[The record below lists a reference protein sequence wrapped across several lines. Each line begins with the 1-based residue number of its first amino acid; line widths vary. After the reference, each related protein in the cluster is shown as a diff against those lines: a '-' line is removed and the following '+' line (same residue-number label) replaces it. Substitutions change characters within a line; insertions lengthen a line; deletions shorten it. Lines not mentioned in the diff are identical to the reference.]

1 MIWNWL
7 RKKKKSNT
15 TEKNETD
22 NSEQKPTNQE
32 DDNKEQTRSTKHN
45 KGNNSEQK
53 KEEHKESS
61 QDNQQNQSNQD
72 QQQSAK
78 QDESSQEQQ
87 KHSKQDD
94 SNQGQQKHSK
104 QDDSNQGQQK
114 HSKQNDS
121 DQDQQQHSKQD
132 DSNQGQQKHSKQN
145 DSDQDQQQH
154 SKQDDSN
161 QGQQKHSKQ
170 NDSDQDQQQH
180 SKQDDSNQGQQKHS
194 KQNDSDQD
202 QQQHSKQDDSN
213 QGQQKHSK
221 QNDSDQDQ
229 QQHSKQDDSNQGQQ
243 KHSKQNDSDQDQQ
256 QHSKQDD
263 SNQGQQ
269 KHSKQND
276 SDQDQ
281 QQHSKQDDSNQGQQK
296 HSKQNDSDQDQQQH
310 SKQDDSNQGQQKHS
324 KQNDSDQDQQQH
336 SKQDDSNQGQQKHS
350 KQNDSDQDQQQHS
363 KQDDSNQGQQKHS
376 KQNDSD
382 QDQQQQ
388 SKQDGSNQDKQQNS
402 KGNSI
407 YDFSKPE
414 KDRIHSLQDLIE
426 KLKKSSDFVNYH
438 TSDDETMPYWISY
451 YRPSLDGEKLQKYLM
466 PTLLERPNASL
477 EELKEHIPMSGITI
491 TNDLQKIEDMVL
503 KGHAIVQVNQQ
514 DQKCM
519 LANIAIDNYRAPTP
533 PLNESTVIGPQ
544 EGFVEDIDTNINLV
558 RKRLP
563 VLDLQTKEMIIG
575 EFSKTKVVMMYL
587 DNLAEKDNVDFL
599 EESLR
604 ALEYDQI
611 NDSAYLQELMGEK
624 SIFPLYINTER
635 TDRVTKALIDGKIAI
650 FVDGSPS
657 VLLTPVSYFDFFI
670 SPEDYNVSWLYATFS
685 RVLRL
690 IAVLFSICAT
700 PLYVAVL
707 NYHYELIPSDLLET
721 LILSRAQVPFPPLI
735 EALFLELAIDL
746 LREAGARLP
755 MKVGQTLGI
764 VGGIVIGQASVQAGL
779 TSNILLII
787 VALSA
792 LASFITPIYKMGNA
806 VRLLRFPFLIFAEI
820 GGLFGISL
828 GFIFLFTHLFRL
840 TSLRKPYALF
850 YPTRQ
855 QSVKDSW
862 IRFPLTMIDTRDV
875 QARPQHVKKAAKG
888 ISTKH
893 RSDFDD

>member
-15 TEKNETD
+15 PEANETD
-22 NSEQKPTNQE
+22 NWEQHSNNQE
-32 DDNKEQTRSTKHN
+32 DDNEEQTRSMKHN
-45 KGNNSEQK
+45 KGKNNEQK
-53 KEEHKESS
+53 DSS
-61 QDNQQNQSNQD
+61 QDT
-72 QQQSAK
+72 QQSAK
-78 QDESSQEQQ
+78 QEDSSQDKQQ
-87 KHSKQDD
+87 SAKQEDSSQGKQQNDKQEDPSQNKQQSSKQED
-94 SNQGQQKHSK
+94 SS
-104 QDDSNQGQQK
+104 QDK
-114 HSKQNDS
+114 
-121 DQDQQQHSKQD
+121 
-132 DSNQGQQKHSKQN
+132 
-145 DSDQDQQQH
+145 
-154 SKQDDSN
+154 
-161 QGQQKHSKQ
+161 
-170 NDSDQDQQQH
+170 
-180 SKQDDSNQGQQKHS
+180 
-194 KQNDSDQD
+194 
-202 QQQHSKQDDSN
+202 
-213 QGQQKHSK
+213 
-221 QNDSDQDQ
+221 
-229 QQHSKQDDSNQGQQ
+229 
-243 KHSKQNDSDQDQQ
+243 
-256 QHSKQDD
+256 
-263 SNQGQQ
+263 
-269 KHSKQND
+269 
-276 SDQDQ
+276 
-281 QQHSKQDDSNQGQQK
+281 
-296 HSKQNDSDQDQQQH
+296 
-310 SKQDDSNQGQQKHS
+310 
-324 KQNDSDQDQQQH
+324 
-336 SKQDDSNQGQQKHS
+336 
-350 KQNDSDQDQQQHS
+350 
-363 KQDDSNQGQQKHS
+363 
-376 KQNDSD
+376 
-382 QDQQQQ
+382 QQ
-388 SKQDGSNQDKQQNS
+388 SAKQEDSSQDKQQNDKQEDSSQDKQQSAKQEDSSQDKQQSAKQEDSSQDKQQSAKQGDSSQDKQQSAKQGDSSQDKKQNTKQDEPSQS
-402 KGNSI
+402 KQQSSGGNSI
-407 YDFSKPE
+407 YDFTKPE

-426 KLKKSSDFVNYH
+426 KLKKSSDFINYH

-466 PTLLERPNASL
+466 PTLLEKPCASL
-477 EELKEHIPMSGITI
+477 EQLKEHIPMSGITI

-503 KGHAIVQVNQQ
+503 KGHAIIQLNQQ

-611 NDSAYLQELMGEK
+611 NDSAYIQELMGEK

-670 SPEDYNVSWLYATFS
+670 SPEDYNVSWMYATFS
-685 RVLRL
+685 RILRL

-806 VRLLRFPFLIFAEI
+806 VRLLRFPFLMFAEI

>member
-7 RKKKKSNT
+7 RKKKKSNKP
-15 TEKNETD
+15 EANETD
-22 NSEQKPTNQE
+22 NQEQHSNNQE
-32 DDNKEQTRSTKHN
+32 DDNKEQTRSMKHN
-45 KGNNSEQK
+45 KGKNNEQK
-53 KEEHKESS
+53 DSSQNKQQSAKQEDSS
-61 QDNQQNQSNQD
+61 QDKQQNAKQEDSSQDKQQNAKQGDSSQDKQQNAKQDDSSQDKQQSAKQNDPSQD
-72 QQQSAK
+72 KQQNAKQDDSSQDRQQSAKQGDSFQDKQQSAK
-78 QDESSQEQQ
+78 QDDSSQDRQQ
-87 KHSKQDD
+87 SAKQDD
-94 SNQGQQKHSK
+94 SS
-104 QDDSNQGQQK
+104 QDK
-114 HSKQNDS
+114 
-121 DQDQQQHSKQD
+121 
-132 DSNQGQQKHSKQN
+132 
-145 DSDQDQQQH
+145 
-154 SKQDDSN
+154 
-161 QGQQKHSKQ
+161 
-170 NDSDQDQQQH
+170 
-180 SKQDDSNQGQQKHS
+180 
-194 KQNDSDQD
+194 
-202 QQQHSKQDDSN
+202 
-213 QGQQKHSK
+213 
-221 QNDSDQDQ
+221 
-229 QQHSKQDDSNQGQQ
+229 
-243 KHSKQNDSDQDQQ
+243 
-256 QHSKQDD
+256 
-263 SNQGQQ
+263 
-269 KHSKQND
+269 
-276 SDQDQ
+276 
-281 QQHSKQDDSNQGQQK
+281 
-296 HSKQNDSDQDQQQH
+296 
-310 SKQDDSNQGQQKHS
+310 
-324 KQNDSDQDQQQH
+324 
-336 SKQDDSNQGQQKHS
+336 
-350 KQNDSDQDQQQHS
+350 
-363 KQDDSNQGQQKHS
+363 
-376 KQNDSD
+376 
-382 QDQQQQ
+382 QQ
-388 SKQDGSNQDKQQNS
+388 SAKQGDSFQDKQQNAKQDEPSQS
-402 KGNSI
+402 KQQSSGGNSI
-407 YDFSKPE
+407 YDFTKPE
-414 KDRIHSLQDLIE
+414 KDRIHSLQNLIE

-503 KGHAIVQVNQQ
+503 KGHAIIQLNQQ

-670 SPEDYNVSWLYATFS
+670 SPEDYNVSWMYATFS
-685 RVLRL
+685 RILRL

>member
-7 RKKKKSNT
+7 RKKKKSNKL
-15 TEKNETD
+15 EANETD
-22 NSEQKPTNQE
+22 NQEQHSNNEE
-32 DDNKEQTRSTKHN
+32 DDNKEQTRSMKHN
-45 KGNNSEQK
+45 KGKNNEQK
-53 KEEHKESS
+53 DSS
-61 QDNQQNQSNQD
+61 QDK
-72 QQQSAK
+72 QQSAK
-78 QDESSQEQQ
+78 QEDSSQDKQQ
-87 KHSKQDD
+87 SAKQEDSSQDKQQSAKQEDSAQDKQQSSKQDD
-94 SNQGQQKHSK
+94 SSQDKQQSSK
-104 QDDSNQGQQK
+104 QEDSSQDKQQSAK
-114 HSKQNDS
+114 QEDSSQDKQQNSKQEDS
-121 DQDQQQHSKQD
+121 SQDKQQGAKQEDSSQDKQQNSKQE
-132 DSNQGQQKHSKQN
+132 DSSQDKQQSTKQEDSSQDKQQGAKQGDSSQDKQQN
-145 DSDQDQQQH
+145 A
-154 SKQDDSN
+154 KQDEPS
-161 QGQQKHSKQ
+161 
-170 NDSDQDQQQH
+170 
-180 SKQDDSNQGQQKHS
+180 
-194 KQNDSDQD
+194 
-202 QQQHSKQDDSN
+202 
-213 QGQQKHSK
+213 
-221 QNDSDQDQ
+221 
-229 QQHSKQDDSNQGQQ
+229 
-243 KHSKQNDSDQDQQ
+243 
-256 QHSKQDD
+256 
-263 SNQGQQ
+263 
-269 KHSKQND
+269 
-276 SDQDQ
+276 
-281 QQHSKQDDSNQGQQK
+281 
-296 HSKQNDSDQDQQQH
+296 
-310 SKQDDSNQGQQKHS
+310 
-324 KQNDSDQDQQQH
+324 
-336 SKQDDSNQGQQKHS
+336 
-350 KQNDSDQDQQQHS
+350 
-363 KQDDSNQGQQKHS
+363 
-376 KQNDSD
+376 
-382 QDQQQQ
+382 Q
-388 SKQDGSNQDKQQNS
+388 SKQQNS

-407 YDFSKPE
+407 YDFTKPE
-414 KDRIHSLQDLIE
+414 KDRIHSLQNLIE

-503 KGHAIVQVNQQ
+503 KGHAIIQLNQQ

-563 VLDLQTKEMIIG
+563 VLDLQTKEMIVG

-611 NDSAYLQELMGEK
+611 NDSAYIQELMGEK

-670 SPEDYNVSWLYATFS
+670 SPEDYNVSWMYATFS
-685 RVLRL
+685 RILRL

-806 VRLLRFPFLIFAEI
+806 VRLLRFPFLAFAEI

-875 QARPQHVKKAAKG
+875 QARPQHVKKSAKG

>member
-22 NSEQKPTNQE
+22 NSEQQPSNQE
-32 DDNKEQTRSTKHN
+32 GDKKEQTRSMKHN
-45 KGNNSEQK
+45 KNNNEEQK
-53 KEEHKESS
+53 KSEQDDSS
-61 QDNQQNQSNQD
+61 QKELQNSKQGGSSQENQQNSKQNDSSQNKQQNSKQNDSSQNKQQNSKQDDSSQNKQQSSKQD
-72 QQQSAK
+72 DSSQNKQQNSKQDDSSQNKQQSSKQDDSSQENQQSAK
-78 QDESSQEQQ
+78 QDDSSQEKQQ
-87 KHSKQDD
+87 DHS
-94 SNQGQQKHSK
+94 S
-104 QDDSNQGQQK
+104 
-114 HSKQNDS
+114 QN
-121 DQDQQQHSKQD
+121 K
-132 DSNQGQQKHSKQN
+132 
-145 DSDQDQQQH
+145 
-154 SKQDDSN
+154 
-161 QGQQKHSKQ
+161 
-170 NDSDQDQQQH
+170 
-180 SKQDDSNQGQQKHS
+180 
-194 KQNDSDQD
+194 
-202 QQQHSKQDDSN
+202 
-213 QGQQKHSK
+213 
-221 QNDSDQDQ
+221 
-229 QQHSKQDDSNQGQQ
+229 
-243 KHSKQNDSDQDQQ
+243 
-256 QHSKQDD
+256 
-263 SNQGQQ
+263 
-269 KHSKQND
+269 
-276 SDQDQ
+276 
-281 QQHSKQDDSNQGQQK
+281 
-296 HSKQNDSDQDQQQH
+296 
-310 SKQDDSNQGQQKHS
+310 
-324 KQNDSDQDQQQH
+324 
-336 SKQDDSNQGQQKHS
+336 
-350 KQNDSDQDQQQHS
+350 
-363 KQDDSNQGQQKHS
+363 
-376 KQNDSD
+376 
-382 QDQQQQ
+382 QQ
-388 SKQDGSNQDKQQNS
+388 SSES
-402 KGNSI
+402 NSI

-414 KDRIHSLQDLIE
+414 KDHIHSLQELIA

-438 TSDDETMPYWISY
+438 TSDDDTMPYWISY

-466 PTLLERPNASL
+466 PTLLEHPCSSL

-491 TNDLQKIEDMVL
+491 SNDLQKIEDMVL
-503 KGHAIVQVNQQ
+503 KGHAIIQLNQQ

-519 LANIAIDNYRAPTP
+519 LANIAIDTYRAPSP

-544 EGFVEDIDTNINLV
+544 EGFVEAIDTNINLV

-611 NDSAYLQELMGEK
+611 NDSAYIQELMGEK

-685 RVLRL
+685 RILRL

-806 VRLLRFPFLIFAEI
+806 VRLLRFPFLAFAEI

-875 QARPQHVKKAAKG
+875 QARPQHVKKSAKG

-893 RSDFDD
+893 RSDFDE

>member
-22 NSEQKPTNQE
+22 NSEQQPNNQE
-32 DDNKEQTRSTKHN
+32 DDNKEQTRSMKHN
-45 KGNNSEQK
+45 KGSNSEQQ
-53 KEEHKESS
+53 KEEHKEPS
-61 QDNQQNQSNQD
+61 QDQQQSSKQNDSNQD
-72 QQQSAK
+72 QQQS
-78 QDESSQEQQ
+78 
-87 KHSKQDD
+87 SKQDD
-94 SNQGQQKHSK
+94 SNQDQQQNSK
-104 QDDSNQGQQK
+104 QDDSNQDKQQS
-114 HSKQNDS
+114 SKQNNSNQGQQQSSKQDDS
-121 DQDQQQHSKQD
+121 NQDKQQSSKQDDSNHNQQQHSKQD
-132 DSNQGQQKHSKQN
+132 DSNQDKQQSSKQDDSDQSQQQHSKQS
-145 DSDQDQQQH
+145 DSNQDKQQS

-161 QGQQKHSKQ
+161 QDKQQS
-170 NDSDQDQQQH
+170 
-180 SKQDDSNQGQQKHS
+180 SKQDDSNQDKQKS
-194 KQNDSDQD
+194 
-202 QQQHSKQDDSN
+202 SKQDD
-213 QGQQKHSK
+213 
-221 QNDSDQDQ
+221 
-229 QQHSKQDDSNQGQQ
+229 
-243 KHSKQNDSDQDQQ
+243 
-256 QHSKQDD
+256 
-263 SNQGQQ
+263 
-269 KHSKQND
+269 
-276 SDQDQ
+276 
-281 QQHSKQDDSNQGQQK
+281 
-296 HSKQNDSDQDQQQH
+296 
-310 SKQDDSNQGQQKHS
+310 
-324 KQNDSDQDQQQH
+324 
-336 SKQDDSNQGQQKHS
+336 
-350 KQNDSDQDQQQHS
+350 
-363 KQDDSNQGQQKHS
+363 
-376 KQNDSD
+376 
-382 QDQQQQ
+382 
-388 SKQDGSNQDKQQNS
+388 SNQDKQQNS
-402 KGNSI
+402 KQGNSDQNQQQNSGNNSI
-407 YDFSKPE
+407 YDFTKPG

-426 KLKKSSDFVNYH
+426 KLKRSSDFVNYH

-503 KGHAIVQVNQQ
+503 KGHAIIQLNEQ

-563 VLDLQTKEMIIG
+563 VLDLQTKEMIVG

-611 NDSAYLQELMGEK
+611 NDSAYIQELMGEK

-685 RVLRL
+685 RILRL

>member
-15 TEKNETD
+15 TEKKETT
-22 NSEQKPTNQE
+22 NSEQQPNNQE
-32 DDNKEQTRSTKHN
+32 DDNKKQTRSMKHN
-45 KGNNSEQK
+45 KDGNDEQQ
-53 KEEHKESS
+53 KEENKESS
-61 QDNQQNQSNQD
+61 
-72 QQQSAK
+72 
-78 QDESSQEQQ
+78 
-87 KHSKQDD
+87 
-94 SNQGQQKHSK
+94 
-104 QDDSNQGQQK
+104 
-114 HSKQNDS
+114 
-121 DQDQQQHSKQD
+121 QDQQQHSKQD
-132 DSNQGQQKHSKQN
+132 DSNQDQQQHSKQS
-145 DSDQDQQQH
+145 DSNRNKQQHSKQDVSNQDQQQHSKQDESSQEQQQHSKRDNSNQDQQQHSKQDSSNQGQQQH

-161 QGQQKHSKQ
+161 QDQQQDSKQ
-170 NDSDQDQQQH
+170 DNSNRGQQQH
-180 SKQDDSNQGQQKHS
+180 SKQDDSE
-194 KQNDSDQD
+194 QD
-202 QQQHSKQDDSN
+202 QQQSAKQDDS
-213 QGQQKHSK
+213 S
-221 QNDSDQDQ
+221 
-229 QQHSKQDDSNQGQQ
+229 
-243 KHSKQNDSDQDQQ
+243 
-256 QHSKQDD
+256 
-263 SNQGQQ
+263 
-269 KHSKQND
+269 
-276 SDQDQ
+276 
-281 QQHSKQDDSNQGQQK
+281 
-296 HSKQNDSDQDQQQH
+296 
-310 SKQDDSNQGQQKHS
+310 
-324 KQNDSDQDQQQH
+324 
-336 SKQDDSNQGQQKHS
+336 
-350 KQNDSDQDQQQHS
+350 
-363 KQDDSNQGQQKHS
+363 
-376 KQNDSD
+376 
-382 QDQQQQ
+382 Q
-388 SKQDGSNQDKQQNS
+388 SKKQQNS

-407 YDFSKPE
+407 YDFTKPE

-426 KLKKSSDFVNYH
+426 KLKKSSDFINYH

-563 VLDLQTKEMIIG
+563 VLDLQTKEMIVG

-611 NDSAYLQELMGEK
+611 NDSAYIQELMGEK

-670 SPEDYNVSWLYATFS
+670 SPEDYNVSWMYATFS
-685 RVLRL
+685 RILRL

-806 VRLLRFPFLIFAEI
+806 VRLLRFPFLMFAEI

>member
-7 RKKKKSNT
+7 RKKKNSNT
-15 TEKNETD
+15 ADTKGTD
-22 NSEQKPTNQE
+22 DSKQQPNDQE
-32 DDNKEQTRSTKHN
+32 NNNTKQTRSMKHSKDKNSQQKNTEQIEEPSKQKDSSQSKQQDAKQDHPSQSNQQGAKHEDSFQNKQQDAKHGDSSQHKQQDAKQGDSSQNKQQDTKQN
-45 KGNNSEQK
+45 
-53 KEEHKESS
+53 ESS
-61 QDNQQNQSNQD
+61 QNKQQD
-72 QQQSAK
+72 TK
-78 QDESSQEQQ
+78 QNESSQNKQQ
-87 KHSKQDD
+87 DTKQNGSSQNKQQDTKQDD
-94 SNQGQQKHSK
+94 PSQNKQQDAKQGDSSQNKQQ
-104 QDDSNQGQQK
+104 DT
-114 HSKQNDS
+114 KQNDPS
-121 DQDQQQHSKQD
+121 QNKQQDT
-132 DSNQGQQKHSKQN
+132 KQN
-145 DSDQDQQQH
+145 ES
-154 SKQDDSN
+154 S
-161 QGQQKHSKQ
+161 Q
-170 NDSDQDQQQH
+170 N
-180 SKQDDSNQGQQKHS
+180 
-194 KQNDSDQD
+194 
-202 QQQHSKQDDSN
+202 
-213 QGQQKHSK
+213 
-221 QNDSDQDQ
+221 
-229 QQHSKQDDSNQGQQ
+229 
-243 KHSKQNDSDQDQQ
+243 
-256 QHSKQDD
+256 
-263 SNQGQQ
+263 
-269 KHSKQND
+269 
-276 SDQDQ
+276 
-281 QQHSKQDDSNQGQQK
+281 
-296 HSKQNDSDQDQQQH
+296 
-310 SKQDDSNQGQQKHS
+310 
-324 KQNDSDQDQQQH
+324 
-336 SKQDDSNQGQQKHS
+336 
-350 KQNDSDQDQQQHS
+350 
-363 KQDDSNQGQQKHS
+363 
-376 KQNDSD
+376 
-382 QDQQQQ
+382 
-388 SKQDGSNQDKQQNS
+388 KQQDAKHGDSSQNKQQGAKHGDS
-402 KGNSI
+402 SQNKQQAAGNNSI
-407 YDFSKPE
+407 YDFSKP
-414 KDRIHSLQDLIE
+414 KQDHIHSLQDLIE
-426 KLKKSSDFVNYH
+426 KLKKSSDFINYH
-438 TSDDETMPYWISY
+438 TSDDETMPYYISY

-466 PTLLERPNASL
+466 PTLLERPCTSL

-503 KGHAIVQVNQQ
+503 KGHAIIQLNQQ

-563 VLDLQTKEMIIG
+563 VLDLQTKEMIVG

-587 DNLAEKDNVDFL
+587 DNLAEKENVDFL

-604 ALEYDQI
+604 ALKYDQI
-611 NDSAYLQELMGEK
+611 NDSAYIQELMGEK

-685 RVLRL
+685 RILRL

-806 VRLLRFPFLIFAEI
+806 VRLLRFPFLAFAEI

-855 QSVKDSW
+855 QSFKDSW

-875 QARPQHVKKAAKG
+875 QARPQHVKKSAKG
-888 ISTKH
+888 ISTRH

>member
-7 RKKKKSNT
+7 RKKKNSNT
-15 TEKNETD
+15 KETD
-22 NSEQKPTNQE
+22 DSKQQLDDQKE
-32 DDNKEQTRSTKHN
+32 HNKDKNGEPKSTEQT
-45 KGNNSEQK
+45 ED
-53 KEEHKESS
+53 SS
-61 QDNQQNQSNQD
+61 QN
-72 QQQSAK
+72 
-78 QDESSQEQQ
+78 
-87 KHSKQDD
+87 
-94 SNQGQQKHSK
+94 
-104 QDDSNQGQQK
+104 
-114 HSKQNDS
+114 
-121 DQDQQQHSKQD
+121 
-132 DSNQGQQKHSKQN
+132 
-145 DSDQDQQQH
+145 
-154 SKQDDSN
+154 
-161 QGQQKHSKQ
+161 
-170 NDSDQDQQQH
+170 
-180 SKQDDSNQGQQKHS
+180 
-194 KQNDSDQD
+194 
-202 QQQHSKQDDSN
+202 
-213 QGQQKHSK
+213 
-221 QNDSDQDQ
+221 
-229 QQHSKQDDSNQGQQ
+229 
-243 KHSKQNDSDQDQQ
+243 
-256 QHSKQDD
+256 
-263 SNQGQQ
+263 
-269 KHSKQND
+269 
-276 SDQDQ
+276 
-281 QQHSKQDDSNQGQQK
+281 
-296 HSKQNDSDQDQQQH
+296 
-310 SKQDDSNQGQQKHS
+310 
-324 KQNDSDQDQQQH
+324 
-336 SKQDDSNQGQQKHS
+336 
-350 KQNDSDQDQQQHS
+350 
-363 KQDDSNQGQQKHS
+363 
-376 KQNDSD
+376 
-382 QDQQQQ
+382 
-388 SKQDGSNQDKQQNS
+388 KQQNS
-402 KGNSI
+402 KQEDSSQNKQQNSKQEDSSQNKQQNSKQEDSSQNKQQNSKQENSSQNKQQNSKQEDSSQSKQQNSKQEDSSQNKQQSSKQEDNSQNKQQSSKQEDNSQNKQQSSKQEDNSQNKQQSSKQEDNSQNKQQSSKQEGSSQDKQQSSGSNSI
-407 YDFSKPE
+407 YDFSKPAN
-414 KDRIHSLQDLIE
+414 DHIHSLQDLIE
-426 KLKKSSDFVNYH
+426 KLKQSSDFVNYH
-438 TSDDETMPYWISY
+438 TSDDEAMPYWISY

-466 PTLLERPNASL
+466 PTLMERPCAPL

-503 KGHAIVQVNQQ
+503 KGHAIIQLNQQ

-563 VLDLQTKEMIIG
+563 VLELQTKEMIIG

-587 DNLAEKDNVDFL
+587 NNLAEKDNVDFL

-611 NDSAYLQELMGEK
+611 NDSAYIQELMGEK

-685 RVLRL
+685 RILRL

-707 NYHYELIPSDLLET
+707 NYHYELVPSDLLET

-806 VRLLRFPFLIFAEI
+806 VRLLRFPFLAFAEI

-855 QSVKDSW
+855 QSMKDSW

-875 QARPQHVKKAAKG
+875 QARPQHVKKSAKG

>member
-1 MIWNWL
+1 MIWNWF

-15 TEKNETD
+15 TEAKEAD
-22 NSEQKPTNQE
+22 NWEQQSNNPD
-32 DDNKEQTRSTKHN
+32 DDNKEQTRSMKHTKG
-45 KGNNSEQK
+45 KNNEQ
-53 KEEHKESS
+53 
-61 QDNQQNQSNQD
+61 DD
-72 QQQSAK
+72 
-78 QDESSQEQQ
+78 SSQEKQQ
-87 KHSKQDD
+87 NSKQDD
-94 SNQGQQKHSK
+94 SSQEKQQNSK
-104 QDDSNQGQQK
+104 QDDSSQEKQQ
-114 HSKQNDS
+114 N
-121 DQDQQQHSKQD
+121 SKQD
-132 DSNQGQQKHSKQN
+132 DSSQEKQQN
-145 DSDQDQQQH
+145 
-154 SKQDDSN
+154 SKQDDSS
-161 QGQQKHSKQ
+161 QEKQQ
-170 NDSDQDQQQH
+170 N
-180 SKQDDSNQGQQKHS
+180 SKQDDSS
-194 KQNDSDQD
+194 
-202 QQQHSKQDDSN
+202 
-213 QGQQKHSK
+213 
-221 QNDSDQDQ
+221 
-229 QQHSKQDDSNQGQQ
+229 
-243 KHSKQNDSDQDQQ
+243 
-256 QHSKQDD
+256 
-263 SNQGQQ
+263 
-269 KHSKQND
+269 
-276 SDQDQ
+276 
-281 QQHSKQDDSNQGQQK
+281 
-296 HSKQNDSDQDQQQH
+296 
-310 SKQDDSNQGQQKHS
+310 
-324 KQNDSDQDQQQH
+324 
-336 SKQDDSNQGQQKHS
+336 
-350 KQNDSDQDQQQHS
+350 
-363 KQDDSNQGQQKHS
+363 
-376 KQNDSD
+376 
-382 QDQQQQ
+382 
-388 SKQDGSNQDKQQNS
+388 QDKQQNS
-402 KGNSI
+402 KQDDSSQEKQQNSKQDDSSQEKQQNSKQDDSSQEKQQNSKQDDPSQEKQLNSKQDDSSQDKQQNSKQDDSSQDKQQNSKQDDSSQSKQQSSKQNDSSQNKQQSSKQNDSSQNKQQSSKQNDSSQNKQQSSKQDDSSQSKQQSSGGNSI
-407 YDFSKPE
+407 YDFTKPE

-426 KLKKSSDFVNYH
+426 KLKKSSDFINYH

-466 PTLLERPNASL
+466 PTLLEKPCASL
-477 EELKEHIPMSGITI
+477 EQLKEHIPMSGITI

-503 KGHAIVQVNQQ
+503 KGHAIIQLNQQ

-519 LANIAIDNYRAPTP
+519 LANIAIDTYRAPSP

-544 EGFVEDIDTNINLV
+544 EGFVEAIDTNINLV

-563 VLDLQTKEMIIG
+563 VLDLQTKEMIVG

-587 DNLAEKDNVDFL
+587 DNLAEKDNIDFL

-611 NDSAYLQELMGEK
+611 NDSAYIQELMGEK

-685 RVLRL
+685 RILRL

>member
-7 RKKKKSNT
+7 RKKKNSNT
-15 TEKNETD
+15 KETD
-22 NSEQKPTNQE
+22 DSKQQSDDQKEHNKDKNDEPKS
-32 DDNKEQTRSTKHN
+32 KEQT
-45 KGNNSEQK
+45 ED
-53 KEEHKESS
+53 SS
-61 QDNQQNQSNQD
+61 QNKQQN
-72 QQQSAK
+72 
-78 QDESSQEQQ
+78 
-87 KHSKQDD
+87 SKQDD
-94 SNQGQQKHSK
+94 NSQDKQQSSK
-104 QDDSNQGQQK
+104 QGDS
-114 HSKQNDS
+114 S
-121 DQDQQQHSKQD
+121 
-132 DSNQGQQKHSKQN
+132 
-145 DSDQDQQQH
+145 
-154 SKQDDSN
+154 
-161 QGQQKHSKQ
+161 
-170 NDSDQDQQQH
+170 
-180 SKQDDSNQGQQKHS
+180 
-194 KQNDSDQD
+194 
-202 QQQHSKQDDSN
+202 
-213 QGQQKHSK
+213 
-221 QNDSDQDQ
+221 
-229 QQHSKQDDSNQGQQ
+229 
-243 KHSKQNDSDQDQQ
+243 
-256 QHSKQDD
+256 
-263 SNQGQQ
+263 
-269 KHSKQND
+269 
-276 SDQDQ
+276 
-281 QQHSKQDDSNQGQQK
+281 
-296 HSKQNDSDQDQQQH
+296 
-310 SKQDDSNQGQQKHS
+310 
-324 KQNDSDQDQQQH
+324 
-336 SKQDDSNQGQQKHS
+336 
-350 KQNDSDQDQQQHS
+350 
-363 KQDDSNQGQQKHS
+363 
-376 KQNDSD
+376 
-382 QDQQQQ
+382 
-388 SKQDGSNQDKQQNS
+388 QDKQQNS
-402 KGNSI
+402 KQDDNSQNKQQNSKQDDNSQNKQQNSKQDDNSQNKQQNSKQDDTSQDKQQSSKQDDNSQDKQQSSKQGDSSQDKQQNSKQEDNSQDKQQNSKQDDNSQNKQQNSKQDDTSQNKQQNSKQDDTSQNKQQSSGSNSI

-414 KDRIHSLQDLIE
+414 SEHIHSLQDLIK
-426 KLKKSSDFVNYH
+426 KLKQSSDFVNYH

-466 PTLLERPNASL
+466 PTLMERPCAPL

-503 KGHAIVQVNQQ
+503 KGHAIIQLNQQ

-563 VLDLQTKEMIIG
+563 VLDLHTKEMIIG

-611 NDSAYLQELMGEK
+611 NDSAYIQELMGEK

-685 RVLRL
+685 RILRL

-700 PLYVAVL
+700 PLYVAIL

-806 VRLLRFPFLIFAEI
+806 VRLLRFPFLAFAEI

-855 QSVKDSW
+855 QSFKDSW

-875 QARPQHVKKAAKG
+875 QARPQHVKKATNG

-893 RSDFDD
+893 TSDFDD

>member
-7 RKKKKSNT
+7 RKKKKSNKP
-15 TEKNETD
+15 EANETD
-22 NSEQKPTNQE
+22 NQEQHSNNQE
-32 DDNKEQTRSTKHN
+32 DDNKEQTRSMKHN
-45 KGNNSEQK
+45 KGKNNEQK
-53 KEEHKESS
+53 DSSQNKQQSAKQEDSS
-61 QDNQQNQSNQD
+61 QDKQQNAKQEDSSQD
-72 QQQSAK
+72 KQQNAKQGDSSQDKQQNAKQEDSSQDKQQSAK
-78 QDESSQEQQ
+78 QDDPS
-87 KHSKQDD
+87 
-94 SNQGQQKHSK
+94 
-104 QDDSNQGQQK
+104 
-114 HSKQNDS
+114 
-121 DQDQQQHSKQD
+121 
-132 DSNQGQQKHSKQN
+132 
-145 DSDQDQQQH
+145 
-154 SKQDDSN
+154 
-161 QGQQKHSKQ
+161 
-170 NDSDQDQQQH
+170 
-180 SKQDDSNQGQQKHS
+180 
-194 KQNDSDQD
+194 
-202 QQQHSKQDDSN
+202 
-213 QGQQKHSK
+213 
-221 QNDSDQDQ
+221 
-229 QQHSKQDDSNQGQQ
+229 
-243 KHSKQNDSDQDQQ
+243 
-256 QHSKQDD
+256 
-263 SNQGQQ
+263 
-269 KHSKQND
+269 
-276 SDQDQ
+276 
-281 QQHSKQDDSNQGQQK
+281 
-296 HSKQNDSDQDQQQH
+296 
-310 SKQDDSNQGQQKHS
+310 
-324 KQNDSDQDQQQH
+324 
-336 SKQDDSNQGQQKHS
+336 
-350 KQNDSDQDQQQHS
+350 
-363 KQDDSNQGQQKHS
+363 
-376 KQNDSD
+376 
-382 QDQQQQ
+382 
-388 SKQDGSNQDKQQNS
+388 QDKQQNAKQDDSSQDKQQSAKQNDPSQDKQQNAKQDDSSQDKQQSAKQDDSSQDRQQSAKQDDSSQDKQQSTKQGDSFQDKQQNAKQDEPSQS
-402 KGNSI
+402 KQQSSGGNSI
-407 YDFSKPE
+407 YDFTKPE
-414 KDRIHSLQDLIE
+414 KDRIHSLQNLIE

-503 KGHAIVQVNQQ
+503 KGHAIIQLNQQ

-670 SPEDYNVSWLYATFS
+670 SPEDYNVSWMYATFS
-685 RVLRL
+685 RILRL

>member
-15 TEKNETD
+15 TEKDETD
-22 NSEQKPTNQE
+22 NSEQQPSNQE
-32 DDNKEQTRSTKHN
+32 DDNKEQTRSMKHN
-45 KGNNSEQK
+45 KGSNGEQK
-53 KEEHKESS
+53 KEENKDSAQE
-61 QDNQQNQSNQD
+61 
-72 QQQSAK
+72 QQQHSK
-78 QDESSQEQQ
+78 QDESA
-87 KHSKQDD
+87 
-94 SNQGQQKHSK
+94 
-104 QDDSNQGQQK
+104 
-114 HSKQNDS
+114 
-121 DQDQQQHSKQD
+121 QDQQQHSKQD
-132 DSNQGQQKHSKQN
+132 ESS
-145 DSDQDQQQH
+145 QDQQQH
-154 SKQDDSN
+154 SKQNDSAQDKQQSTKKEESSQNQQQNNSAQDQQQSSKQDDSAQDKQQSTKKEESSQN
-161 QGQQKHSKQ
+161 QQQNNSAQDQQQSSKQDDSAQDKQQSTKKEESSQNQQQNNSAQDQQQSSKQDDSAQDKQQSTKKEKSSQNQQQNNSAQDQQQSSKQDDSAQDKQQSTKKEESSQNQQQNNSAQDQQQSSKQ
-170 NDSDQDQQQH
+170 NDSA
-180 SKQDDSNQGQQKHS
+180 
-194 KQNDSDQD
+194 
-202 QQQHSKQDDSN
+202 
-213 QGQQKHSK
+213 
-221 QNDSDQDQ
+221 
-229 QQHSKQDDSNQGQQ
+229 
-243 KHSKQNDSDQDQQ
+243 
-256 QHSKQDD
+256 
-263 SNQGQQ
+263 
-269 KHSKQND
+269 
-276 SDQDQ
+276 
-281 QQHSKQDDSNQGQQK
+281 
-296 HSKQNDSDQDQQQH
+296 
-310 SKQDDSNQGQQKHS
+310 
-324 KQNDSDQDQQQH
+324 
-336 SKQDDSNQGQQKHS
+336 
-350 KQNDSDQDQQQHS
+350 
-363 KQDDSNQGQQKHS
+363 
-376 KQNDSD
+376 
-382 QDQQQQ
+382 
-388 SKQDGSNQDKQQNS
+388 QDKQHSGN
-402 KGNSI
+402 NSI
-407 YDFSKPE
+407 YDFTKPG

-426 KLKKSSDFVNYH
+426 KLKRSSDFVNYH

-503 KGHAIVQVNQQ
+503 KGHAIIQLNQQ

-563 VLDLQTKEMIIG
+563 VLDLQTKEMIVG

-611 NDSAYLQELMGEK
+611 NDSAYIQELMGEK

-685 RVLRL
+685 RILRL

>member
-7 RKKKKSNT
+7 RKKKNSNT
-15 TEKNETD
+15 KETD
-22 NSEQKPTNQE
+22 DSKQQPDDQKE
-32 DDNKEQTRSTKHN
+32 HNKDKNGEPKRTEQTDD
-45 KGNNSEQK
+45 
-53 KEEHKESS
+53 SS
-61 QDNQQNQSNQD
+61 QN
-72 QQQSAK
+72 
-78 QDESSQEQQ
+78 
-87 KHSKQDD
+87 
-94 SNQGQQKHSK
+94 
-104 QDDSNQGQQK
+104 
-114 HSKQNDS
+114 
-121 DQDQQQHSKQD
+121 
-132 DSNQGQQKHSKQN
+132 
-145 DSDQDQQQH
+145 
-154 SKQDDSN
+154 
-161 QGQQKHSKQ
+161 
-170 NDSDQDQQQH
+170 
-180 SKQDDSNQGQQKHS
+180 
-194 KQNDSDQD
+194 
-202 QQQHSKQDDSN
+202 
-213 QGQQKHSK
+213 
-221 QNDSDQDQ
+221 
-229 QQHSKQDDSNQGQQ
+229 
-243 KHSKQNDSDQDQQ
+243 
-256 QHSKQDD
+256 
-263 SNQGQQ
+263 
-269 KHSKQND
+269 
-276 SDQDQ
+276 
-281 QQHSKQDDSNQGQQK
+281 
-296 HSKQNDSDQDQQQH
+296 
-310 SKQDDSNQGQQKHS
+310 
-324 KQNDSDQDQQQH
+324 
-336 SKQDDSNQGQQKHS
+336 
-350 KQNDSDQDQQQHS
+350 
-363 KQDDSNQGQQKHS
+363 
-376 KQNDSD
+376 
-382 QDQQQQ
+382 
-388 SKQDGSNQDKQQNS
+388 KQQNS
-402 KGNSI
+402 KQDATSQNKQQNSKQEDSSQNKQQTSKQDATSQNKQQSSKQEDSSQNKQQNSKQEDSSQNKQQTSKQDDNSQNKQQNSKQEDNSQNKQQNSKQEDNSQNKQQNSKQEDNSQNKQQSSGSNSI

-414 KDRIHSLQDLIE
+414 SDHIHSLQDLIE
-426 KLKKSSDFVNYH
+426 KMKQSSDFVNYH

-466 PTLLERPNASL
+466 PTLLERPCAPL

-503 KGHAIVQVNQQ
+503 KGHAIIQLNQQ

-563 VLDLQTKEMIIG
+563 VLDLHTKEMIIG

-611 NDSAYLQELMGEK
+611 NDSAYIQELMGEK

-685 RVLRL
+685 RILRL

-700 PLYVAVL
+700 PLYVAIL

-806 VRLLRFPFLIFAEI
+806 VRLLRFPFLAFAEI

-855 QSVKDSW
+855 QSFKDSW

-875 QARPQHVKKAAKG
+875 QARPQHVKKATNG

-893 RSDFDD
+893 TSDFDD

>member
-22 NSEQKPTNQE
+22 NSEQQPNNQE
-32 DDNKEQTRSTKHN
+32 DDNQKQTRSMKHN
-45 KGNNSEQK
+45 KDSNSEQK
-53 KEEHKESS
+53 KEEHKEPS
-61 QDNQQNQSNQD
+61 QD
-72 QQQSAK
+72 QQQ
-78 QDESSQEQQ
+78 Q
-87 KHSKQDD
+87 
-94 SNQGQQKHSK
+94 
-104 QDDSNQGQQK
+104 

-121 DQDQQQHSKQD
+121 DQNQQ
-132 DSNQGQQKHSKQN
+132 HSKQN
-145 DSDQDQQQH
+145 DSDQNQQQH
-154 SKQDDSN
+154 SKQDNSN
-161 QGQQKHSKQ
+161 QNQQQNSKQ
-170 NDSDQDQQQH
+170 NDSNQNQQQNSKQDNSNQNQQQNSKQNDSNQNQQQNSKQNDSNQNQQQHSKQGNSDQDQQQ
-180 SKQDDSNQGQQKHS
+180 
-194 KQNDSDQD
+194 
-202 QQQHSKQDDSN
+202 
-213 QGQQKHSK
+213 
-221 QNDSDQDQ
+221 
-229 QQHSKQDDSNQGQQ
+229 
-243 KHSKQNDSDQDQQ
+243 
-256 QHSKQDD
+256 
-263 SNQGQQ
+263 
-269 KHSKQND
+269 
-276 SDQDQ
+276 
-281 QQHSKQDDSNQGQQK
+281 
-296 HSKQNDSDQDQQQH
+296 
-310 SKQDDSNQGQQKHS
+310 
-324 KQNDSDQDQQQH
+324 
-336 SKQDDSNQGQQKHS
+336 
-350 KQNDSDQDQQQHS
+350 
-363 KQDDSNQGQQKHS
+363 
-376 KQNDSD
+376 
-382 QDQQQQ
+382 
-388 SKQDGSNQDKQQNS
+388 NS
-402 KGNSI
+402 GNNSI
-407 YDFSKPE
+407 YDFTKPE

-503 KGHAIVQVNQQ
+503 KGHAIIQLNQQ

-519 LANIAIDNYRAPTP
+519 LANIAIDTYRAPSP

-563 VLDLQTKEMIIG
+563 VLDLQTKEMIVG

-587 DNLAEKDNVDFL
+587 DNLAEKENVDFL

-611 NDSAYLQELMGEK
+611 NDSAYIQELMGEK

-685 RVLRL
+685 RILRL

-806 VRLLRFPFLIFAEI
+806 VRLLRFPFLAFAEI

-893 RSDFDD
+893 RSDFDE

>member
-7 RKKKKSNT
+7 RKKKKSKT
-15 TEKNETD
+15 NETD
-22 NSEQKPTNQE
+22 NVEQQSNKQE
-32 DDNKEQTRSTKHN
+32 DTNKEQTKSMKHN
-45 KGNNSEQK
+45 KNNNEEQK
-53 KEEHKESS
+53 KEEQKDPS
-61 QDNQQNQSNQD
+61 QDKKQNG
-72 QQQSAK
+72 
-78 QDESSQEQQ
+78 SSQEKQQ
-87 KHSKQDD
+87 SSKQDD
-94 SNQGQQKHSK
+94 SSQENQQNSK
-104 QDDSNQGQQK
+104 QDDSSQEKQQNSKQDDSSQEKQQNSKQGNSSQEKQQNSKQDDSSQENQQNSKQDDSSQEKQQNSK
-114 HSKQNDS
+114 QDDSSQEKQQNSKQDDSSQEKQQNPKQNDSSQENQQNSKQDDSSQEKQQNSKQDDSSQEKQQNSKQNDS
-121 DQDQQQHSKQD
+121 
-132 DSNQGQQKHSKQN
+132 
-145 DSDQDQQQH
+145 
-154 SKQDDSN
+154 
-161 QGQQKHSKQ
+161 
-170 NDSDQDQQQH
+170 
-180 SKQDDSNQGQQKHS
+180 
-194 KQNDSDQD
+194 
-202 QQQHSKQDDSN
+202 
-213 QGQQKHSK
+213 
-221 QNDSDQDQ
+221 
-229 QQHSKQDDSNQGQQ
+229 
-243 KHSKQNDSDQDQQ
+243 
-256 QHSKQDD
+256 
-263 SNQGQQ
+263 
-269 KHSKQND
+269 
-276 SDQDQ
+276 
-281 QQHSKQDDSNQGQQK
+281 
-296 HSKQNDSDQDQQQH
+296 
-310 SKQDDSNQGQQKHS
+310 
-324 KQNDSDQDQQQH
+324 
-336 SKQDDSNQGQQKHS
+336 
-350 KQNDSDQDQQQHS
+350 
-363 KQDDSNQGQQKHS
+363 
-376 KQNDSD
+376 
-382 QDQQQQ
+382 Q
-388 SKQDGSNQDKQQNS
+388 SSGS
-402 KGNSI
+402 NSI
-407 YDFSKPE
+407 YDFTKPE
-414 KDRIHSLQDLIE
+414 KDRIHSLQNLIE

-563 VLDLQTKEMIIG
+563 VLDLQTKEMIVG

-611 NDSAYLQELMGEK
+611 NDSAYIQELMGEK

-685 RVLRL
+685 RILRL

-700 PLYVAVL
+700 PLYVATL

-806 VRLLRFPFLIFAEI
+806 VRLLRFPFLMFAEI

-875 QARPQHVKKAAKG
+875 QARPQHVKKSAKG

>member
-15 TEKNETD
+15 PEANETD
-22 NSEQKPTNQE
+22 NWEQHSNNQE
-32 DDNKEQTRSTKHN
+32 DDNKEQTRSMKHN
-45 KGNNSEQK
+45 KGKNNEQKDSSQDKQQSAKQEDSSQDKQQSAKQEDSSQGKQQSAKQEDSSQDKQQSAKQEDSSQGKQQSAKQDEPSQEQQQHSKQDNSEQNQQHSK
-53 KEEHKESS
+53 
-61 QDNQQNQSNQD
+61 QDNSEQGQQQHSKQNDSEQD

-78 QDESSQEQQ
+78 QDKSS
-87 KHSKQDD
+87 
-94 SNQGQQKHSK
+94 QGQQ
-104 QDDSNQGQQK
+104 
-114 HSKQNDS
+114 
-121 DQDQQQHSKQD
+121 
-132 DSNQGQQKHSKQN
+132 
-145 DSDQDQQQH
+145 
-154 SKQDDSN
+154 
-161 QGQQKHSKQ
+161 
-170 NDSDQDQQQH
+170 
-180 SKQDDSNQGQQKHS
+180 
-194 KQNDSDQD
+194 
-202 QQQHSKQDDSN
+202 
-213 QGQQKHSK
+213 
-221 QNDSDQDQ
+221 
-229 QQHSKQDDSNQGQQ
+229 
-243 KHSKQNDSDQDQQ
+243 
-256 QHSKQDD
+256 
-263 SNQGQQ
+263 
-269 KHSKQND
+269 
-276 SDQDQ
+276 
-281 QQHSKQDDSNQGQQK
+281 
-296 HSKQNDSDQDQQQH
+296 
-310 SKQDDSNQGQQKHS
+310 
-324 KQNDSDQDQQQH
+324 
-336 SKQDDSNQGQQKHS
+336 
-350 KQNDSDQDQQQHS
+350 
-363 KQDDSNQGQQKHS
+363 
-376 KQNDSD
+376 
-382 QDQQQQ
+382 
-388 SKQDGSNQDKQQNS
+388 QQNS

-407 YDFSKPE
+407 YDFTKPE
-414 KDRIHSLQDLIE
+414 KDRIHSLQNLIE

-503 KGHAIVQVNQQ
+503 KGHAIIQLNQQ

-611 NDSAYLQELMGEK
+611 NDSAYIQELMGEK

-670 SPEDYNVSWLYATFS
+670 SPEDYNVSWMYATFS
-685 RVLRL
+685 RILRL

-806 VRLLRFPFLIFAEI
+806 VRLLRFPFLMFAEI

>member
-15 TEKNETD
+15 PEANETD
-22 NSEQKPTNQE
+22 NWEQHSNNQE
-32 DDNKEQTRSTKHN
+32 GDNEEQTRSMKHN
-45 KGNNSEQK
+45 KGKNNEQK
-53 KEEHKESS
+53 DSS
-61 QDNQQNQSNQD
+61 QDK
-72 QQQSAK
+72 QQSAK
-78 QDESSQEQQ
+78 QEDSS
-87 KHSKQDD
+87 
-94 SNQGQQKHSK
+94 
-104 QDDSNQGQQK
+104 
-114 HSKQNDS
+114 
-121 DQDQQQHSKQD
+121 
-132 DSNQGQQKHSKQN
+132 
-145 DSDQDQQQH
+145 
-154 SKQDDSN
+154 
-161 QGQQKHSKQ
+161 
-170 NDSDQDQQQH
+170 
-180 SKQDDSNQGQQKHS
+180 
-194 KQNDSDQD
+194 
-202 QQQHSKQDDSN
+202 
-213 QGQQKHSK
+213 
-221 QNDSDQDQ
+221 
-229 QQHSKQDDSNQGQQ
+229 
-243 KHSKQNDSDQDQQ
+243 
-256 QHSKQDD
+256 
-263 SNQGQQ
+263 
-269 KHSKQND
+269 
-276 SDQDQ
+276 
-281 QQHSKQDDSNQGQQK
+281 
-296 HSKQNDSDQDQQQH
+296 
-310 SKQDDSNQGQQKHS
+310 
-324 KQNDSDQDQQQH
+324 
-336 SKQDDSNQGQQKHS
+336 
-350 KQNDSDQDQQQHS
+350 
-363 KQDDSNQGQQKHS
+363 
-376 KQNDSD
+376 
-382 QDQQQQ
+382 
-388 SKQDGSNQDKQQNS
+388 QDKQQSAKQENS
-402 KGNSI
+402 SQDKQQSAKQENSSQDKQQSAKQGDFSQDKQQSAKQGDSSQDKQQSAKQGDSSQDKQQSAKQGDSSQDKQQSAKQGDSSQDKQQSAKQGDSSQDKQQSAKQGDSSQDKQQSAKQGDSSQDKKQNTKQDEPSQSKQQSSGGNSI
-407 YDFSKPE
+407 YDFTKPE

-426 KLKKSSDFVNYH
+426 KLKKSSDFINYH

-466 PTLLERPNASL
+466 PTLLEKPCASL
-477 EELKEHIPMSGITI
+477 EQLKEHIPMSGITI

-503 KGHAIVQVNQQ
+503 KGHAIIQLNQQ

-611 NDSAYLQELMGEK
+611 NDSAYIQELMGEK

-670 SPEDYNVSWLYATFS
+670 SPEDYNVSWMYATFS
-685 RVLRL
+685 RILRL

-806 VRLLRFPFLIFAEI
+806 VRLLRFPFLMFAEI

>member
-7 RKKKKSNT
+7 RKKKKSST

-22 NSEQKPTNQE
+22 NSEQQPNNQE
-32 DDNKEQTRSTKHN
+32 DDNKKQTRSMKHN
-45 KGNNSEQK
+45 KDSNGEQK
-53 KEEHKESS
+53 KEEHKEASR
-61 QDNQQNQSNQD
+61 DKQQNKSNQN

-87 KHSKQDD
+87 QHSKQDN
-94 SNQGQQKHSK
+94 SEQNQQQHSK
-104 QDDSNQGQQK
+104 QDNSEQDQQQ
-114 HSKQNDS
+114 HSKQNNS
-121 DQDQQQHSKQD
+121 DQGQQQHSKQDISEQDQQQHSKQD
-132 DSNQGQQKHSKQN
+132 NSE
-145 DSDQDQQQH
+145 QDQQQH
-154 SKQDDSN
+154 SKQDNSE
-161 QGQQKHSKQ
+161 QGQQQHSKQ
-170 NDSDQDQQQH
+170 DNSEQDQQQH
-180 SKQDDSNQGQQKHS
+180 SKQDNSG
-194 KQNDSDQD
+194 QD
-202 QQQHSKQDDSN
+202 QQQHSKQDNS
-213 QGQQKHSK
+213 G
-221 QNDSDQDQ
+221 QDQ
-229 QQHSKQDDSNQGQQ
+229 QQHSKQNNSDQGQQ
-243 KHSKQNDSDQDQQ
+243 
-256 QHSKQDD
+256 
-263 SNQGQQ
+263 
-269 KHSKQND
+269 
-276 SDQDQ
+276 
-281 QQHSKQDDSNQGQQK
+281 
-296 HSKQNDSDQDQQQH
+296 
-310 SKQDDSNQGQQKHS
+310 
-324 KQNDSDQDQQQH
+324 
-336 SKQDDSNQGQQKHS
+336 
-350 KQNDSDQDQQQHS
+350 
-363 KQDDSNQGQQKHS
+363 
-376 KQNDSD
+376 
-382 QDQQQQ
+382 
-388 SKQDGSNQDKQQNS
+388 QQNS

-407 YDFSKPE
+407 YDFTKPE
-414 KDRIHSLQDLIE
+414 KDRIHSLQNLIE

-670 SPEDYNVSWLYATFS
+670 SPEDYNVSWMYATFS
-685 RVLRL
+685 RILRL

-806 VRLLRFPFLIFAEI
+806 VRLLRFPFLAFAEI

>member
-7 RKKKKSNT
+7 RKKKKSNKP
-15 TEKNETD
+15 EANETD
-22 NSEQKPTNQE
+22 NQEQHSNNQE
-32 DDNKEQTRSTKHN
+32 DDNKEQTRSMKHN
-45 KGNNSEQK
+45 KGKNNEQK
-53 KEEHKESS
+53 DSS
-61 QDNQQNQSNQD
+61 QDKQQSAKQEDSSQDKQQSSKQGDSSQDKQQNAKQGDSSQD
-72 QQQSAK
+72 KQQNAKQGDSSQDKQQNAKQEDSSQDKQQSAK
-78 QDESSQEQQ
+78 QDDPS
-87 KHSKQDD
+87 
-94 SNQGQQKHSK
+94 
-104 QDDSNQGQQK
+104 
-114 HSKQNDS
+114 
-121 DQDQQQHSKQD
+121 
-132 DSNQGQQKHSKQN
+132 
-145 DSDQDQQQH
+145 
-154 SKQDDSN
+154 
-161 QGQQKHSKQ
+161 
-170 NDSDQDQQQH
+170 
-180 SKQDDSNQGQQKHS
+180 
-194 KQNDSDQD
+194 
-202 QQQHSKQDDSN
+202 
-213 QGQQKHSK
+213 
-221 QNDSDQDQ
+221 
-229 QQHSKQDDSNQGQQ
+229 
-243 KHSKQNDSDQDQQ
+243 
-256 QHSKQDD
+256 
-263 SNQGQQ
+263 
-269 KHSKQND
+269 
-276 SDQDQ
+276 
-281 QQHSKQDDSNQGQQK
+281 
-296 HSKQNDSDQDQQQH
+296 
-310 SKQDDSNQGQQKHS
+310 
-324 KQNDSDQDQQQH
+324 
-336 SKQDDSNQGQQKHS
+336 
-350 KQNDSDQDQQQHS
+350 
-363 KQDDSNQGQQKHS
+363 
-376 KQNDSD
+376 
-382 QDQQQQ
+382 
-388 SKQDGSNQDKQQNS
+388 QDKQQNAKQDDPSQDKQQSAKQDDPSQDKQQNAKQDDSSQDRQQSAKQGDSFQDKQQSAKQDDSSQDRQQSAKQDDSSQDKQQSAKQDDSSQDRQQSAKQDDSSQDKQQSAKQGDSFQDKQQNTKQDEPSQS
-402 KGNSI
+402 KQQSSGGNSI
-407 YDFSKPE
+407 YDFTKPE
-414 KDRIHSLQDLIE
+414 KDRIHSLQNLIE

-503 KGHAIVQVNQQ
+503 KGHAIIQLNQQ

-670 SPEDYNVSWLYATFS
+670 SPEDYNVSWMYATFS
-685 RVLRL
+685 RILRL

>member
-7 RKKKKSNT
+7 RKKKNSSTKETNDSKQQSDDQKEHNKDKIDEPKST
-15 TEKNETD
+15 
-22 NSEQKPTNQE
+22 
-32 DDNKEQTRSTKHN
+32 EQT
-45 KGNNSEQK
+45 
-53 KEEHKESS
+53 
-61 QDNQQNQSNQD
+61 
-72 QQQSAK
+72 
-78 QDESSQEQQ
+78 
-87 KHSKQDD
+87 DD
-94 SNQGQQKHSK
+94 SS
-104 QDDSNQGQQK
+104 
-114 HSKQNDS
+114 
-121 DQDQQQHSKQD
+121 
-132 DSNQGQQKHSKQN
+132 
-145 DSDQDQQQH
+145 
-154 SKQDDSN
+154 
-161 QGQQKHSKQ
+161 
-170 NDSDQDQQQH
+170 
-180 SKQDDSNQGQQKHS
+180 
-194 KQNDSDQD
+194 
-202 QQQHSKQDDSN
+202 
-213 QGQQKHSK
+213 
-221 QNDSDQDQ
+221 
-229 QQHSKQDDSNQGQQ
+229 
-243 KHSKQNDSDQDQQ
+243 
-256 QHSKQDD
+256 
-263 SNQGQQ
+263 
-269 KHSKQND
+269 
-276 SDQDQ
+276 
-281 QQHSKQDDSNQGQQK
+281 
-296 HSKQNDSDQDQQQH
+296 
-310 SKQDDSNQGQQKHS
+310 
-324 KQNDSDQDQQQH
+324 
-336 SKQDDSNQGQQKHS
+336 
-350 KQNDSDQDQQQHS
+350 
-363 KQDDSNQGQQKHS
+363 
-376 KQNDSD
+376 
-382 QDQQQQ
+382 
-388 SKQDGSNQDKQQNS
+388 QDKQQNS
-402 KGNSI
+402 KQDYNSQNKQQSSKQDDSSQNKQQGSKQEDSSQDKQQSSKQDDFSQNKQQSSKQEDSSQNKQQNSKQEDNSQNKQQNSKQDDNSQNKQQNSKQDDNSQNKQQSSKQEDSFQNKQQGSKQEDSSQDKQQSSKQDDSSQDKQQSSKQGDSSQDKQQNSKQDDTSQNKQQNSKQDDTSQNKQQSSGSNSI

-414 KDRIHSLQDLIE
+414 SDHIHSLQDLIE
-426 KLKKSSDFVNYH
+426 KMKQSSDFVNYH
-438 TSDDETMPYWISY
+438 TSDDDTMPYWISY

-466 PTLLERPNASL
+466 PTLMERPCAPL

-503 KGHAIVQVNQQ
+503 KGHAIIQLNQQ

-563 VLDLQTKEMIIG
+563 VLDLHTKEMIIG

-611 NDSAYLQELMGEK
+611 NDSAYIQELMGEK

-685 RVLRL
+685 RILRL

-700 PLYVAVL
+700 PLYVAIL

-806 VRLLRFPFLIFAEI
+806 VRLLRFPFLAFAEI

-855 QSVKDSW
+855 QSFKDSW

-875 QARPQHVKKAAKG
+875 QARPQHVKKATNG

-893 RSDFDD
+893 TSDFDD

>member
-7 RKKKKSNT
+7 RKKKKSNA
-15 TEKNETD
+15 TEKRETD
-22 NSEQKPTNQE
+22 NSEQQPNNQE
-32 DDNKEQTRSTKHN
+32 DNNQKQTRSMKHN
-45 KGNNSEQK
+45 KGSDSEQK

-61 QDNQQNQSNQD
+61 QD
-72 QQQSAK
+72 K
-78 QDESSQEQQ
+78 R
-87 KHSKQDD
+87 
-94 SNQGQQKHSK
+94 
-104 QDDSNQGQQK
+104 
-114 HSKQNDS
+114 
-121 DQDQQQHSKQD
+121 QHSKQD
-132 DSNQGQQKHSKQN
+132 DSNQ
-145 DSDQDQQQH
+145 DQQQN

-161 QGQQKHSKQ
+161 Q
-170 NDSDQDQQQH
+170 DQQQR
-180 SKQDDSNQGQQKHS
+180 SKQDDSNQ
-194 KQNDSDQD
+194 D
-202 QQQHSKQDDSN
+202 QQHSSKQDDSN
-213 QGQQKHSK
+213 Q
-221 QNDSDQDQ
+221 DQ
-229 QQHSKQDDSNQGQQ
+229 QHSSKQDDSNQDQQ
-243 KHSKQNDSDQDQQ
+243 HSSKQDDSAQDQQ
-256 QHSKQDD
+256 QSSKQDD
-263 SNQGQQ
+263 SNQ
-269 KHSKQND
+269 
-276 SDQDQ
+276 DQ
-281 QQHSKQDDSNQGQQK
+281 QQSSKQDDSNQDQQQSSK
-296 HSKQNDSDQDQQQH
+296 QGDSNQDQQQSSKQGDSNQDQQQSSKQGDSNQDQQQSSKQGDSNQDQQQDSKQDNSAQDQQQSSKQNDSSQDQQQH
-310 SKQDDSNQGQQKHS
+310 SGN
-324 KQNDSDQDQQQH
+324 
-336 SKQDDSNQGQQKHS
+336 
-350 KQNDSDQDQQQHS
+350 
-363 KQDDSNQGQQKHS
+363 
-376 KQNDSD
+376 
-382 QDQQQQ
+382 
-388 SKQDGSNQDKQQNS
+388 
-402 KGNSI
+402 NSI
-407 YDFSKPE
+407 YDFTKPE

-503 KGHAIVQVNQQ
+503 KGHAIIQSNQQ

-563 VLDLQTKEMIIG
+563 VLDLQTKEIIVG

-587 DNLAEKDNVDFL
+587 DNLAEKENVEFL

-611 NDSAYLQELMGEK
+611 NDSAYLQELTGEK

-635 TDRVTKALIDGKIAI
+635 NDRVTKALIDGKIAI
-650 FVDGSPS
+650 FVDGSPN

-690 IAVLFSICAT
+690 IAVLFSICAA

-735 EALFLELAIDL
+735 EALFLELVIDL

-806 VRLLRFPFLIFAEI
+806 VRLLRFPFLAFAEI

-828 GFIFLFTHLFRL
+828 GFVFLFTHLFRL

>member
-7 RKKKKSNT
+7 RKKKNSNT
-15 TEKNETD
+15 KETD
-22 NSEQKPTNQE
+22 DSKQQPDDQKEHNKDKNGEPKSTEQTEDNSQNKQQNSKQE
-32 DDNKEQTRSTKHN
+32 DNSQNKQQNSKQEDNSQN
-45 KGNNSEQK
+45 KQQSSKQED
-53 KEEHKESS
+53 SS
-61 QDNQQNQSNQD
+61 QGKQQN
-72 QQQSAK
+72 
-78 QDESSQEQQ
+78 
-87 KHSKQDD
+87 SKQDD
-94 SNQGQQKHSK
+94 NS
-104 QDDSNQGQQK
+104 
-114 HSKQNDS
+114 
-121 DQDQQQHSKQD
+121 
-132 DSNQGQQKHSKQN
+132 
-145 DSDQDQQQH
+145 
-154 SKQDDSN
+154 
-161 QGQQKHSKQ
+161 
-170 NDSDQDQQQH
+170 
-180 SKQDDSNQGQQKHS
+180 
-194 KQNDSDQD
+194 
-202 QQQHSKQDDSN
+202 
-213 QGQQKHSK
+213 
-221 QNDSDQDQ
+221 
-229 QQHSKQDDSNQGQQ
+229 
-243 KHSKQNDSDQDQQ
+243 
-256 QHSKQDD
+256 
-263 SNQGQQ
+263 
-269 KHSKQND
+269 
-276 SDQDQ
+276 
-281 QQHSKQDDSNQGQQK
+281 
-296 HSKQNDSDQDQQQH
+296 
-310 SKQDDSNQGQQKHS
+310 
-324 KQNDSDQDQQQH
+324 
-336 SKQDDSNQGQQKHS
+336 
-350 KQNDSDQDQQQHS
+350 
-363 KQDDSNQGQQKHS
+363 
-376 KQNDSD
+376 
-382 QDQQQQ
+382 
-388 SKQDGSNQDKQQNS
+388 QDKQQNS
-402 KGNSI
+402 KQEHSSQNKQQSSKQEDSSQNKQQGSKQEDSSQDKQQSSKQEDSSQDKQQNSKQEDNSQNKQQSSKQEDSSQNKQQGSKQEDSSQDKQQSSKQEDSSQDKQQNSKQEDNSQNKQQSSKQEDSSQNKQQGSKQEDSSQDKQQSSKQEDSSQDKQQSSKQGDSSQNKQQNSKQDDTSQNKQQNSKQDDTSQNKQQNSKQDDNSQNKQQSSGSNSI

-414 KDRIHSLQDLIE
+414 SDHIHSLQDLIE
-426 KLKKSSDFVNYH
+426 KMKQSSDFVNYH
-438 TSDDETMPYWISY
+438 TSDDDTMPYWISY

-466 PTLLERPNASL
+466 PTLLERPCAPL

-503 KGHAIVQVNQQ
+503 KGHAIIQLNQQ

-563 VLDLQTKEMIIG
+563 VLDLHTKEMIIG

-611 NDSAYLQELMGEK
+611 NDSAYIQELMGEK

-685 RVLRL
+685 RILRL

-707 NYHYELIPSDLLET
+707 NYHYELVPSDLLET

-806 VRLLRFPFLIFAEI
+806 VRLLRFPFLAFAEI

-855 QSVKDSW
+855 QSFKDSW

-875 QARPQHVKKAAKG
+875 QARPQHVKKATNG

-893 RSDFDD
+893 TSDFDD

>member
-7 RKKKKSNT
+7 RKKKKSNKP
-15 TEKNETD
+15 EANETD
-22 NSEQKPTNQE
+22 NQEQHSNNEE
-32 DDNKEQTRSTKHN
+32 DDNKEQTRSMKHN
-45 KGNNSEQK
+45 KGKNHEQK
-53 KEEHKESS
+53 DSS
-61 QDNQQNQSNQD
+61 QDKQQSTKQKDSSQD
-72 QQQSAK
+72 KQQSAK
-78 QDESSQEQQ
+78 QDEPSQDKQQ
-87 KHSKQDD
+87 NSKQDD
-94 SNQGQQKHSK
+94 SSQDKQQSAKQEDSSQDKQQNSK
-104 QDDSNQGQQK
+104 QDDSSQDKQQ
-114 HSKQNDS
+114 N
-121 DQDQQQHSKQD
+121 SKQD
-132 DSNQGQQKHSKQN
+132 DSSQDKQQSTKQEDSSQDKQQGAKQGDSSQDKQQN
-145 DSDQDQQQH
+145 A
-154 SKQDDSN
+154 KQDEPS
-161 QGQQKHSKQ
+161 
-170 NDSDQDQQQH
+170 
-180 SKQDDSNQGQQKHS
+180 
-194 KQNDSDQD
+194 
-202 QQQHSKQDDSN
+202 
-213 QGQQKHSK
+213 
-221 QNDSDQDQ
+221 
-229 QQHSKQDDSNQGQQ
+229 
-243 KHSKQNDSDQDQQ
+243 
-256 QHSKQDD
+256 
-263 SNQGQQ
+263 
-269 KHSKQND
+269 
-276 SDQDQ
+276 
-281 QQHSKQDDSNQGQQK
+281 
-296 HSKQNDSDQDQQQH
+296 
-310 SKQDDSNQGQQKHS
+310 
-324 KQNDSDQDQQQH
+324 
-336 SKQDDSNQGQQKHS
+336 
-350 KQNDSDQDQQQHS
+350 
-363 KQDDSNQGQQKHS
+363 
-376 KQNDSD
+376 
-382 QDQQQQ
+382 Q
-388 SKQDGSNQDKQQNS
+388 SKQQNS

-407 YDFSKPE
+407 YDFTKPE
-414 KDRIHSLQDLIE
+414 KDRIHSLQNLIE

-503 KGHAIVQVNQQ
+503 KGHAIIQLNQQ

-670 SPEDYNVSWLYATFS
+670 SPEDYNVSWMYATFS
-685 RVLRL
+685 RILRL

-806 VRLLRFPFLIFAEI
+806 VRLLRFPFLMFAEI

>member
-7 RKKKKSNT
+7 RKKKKLNKPEANERDNQEQHSN
-15 TEKNETD
+15 NE
-22 NSEQKPTNQE
+22 E
-32 DDNKEQTRSTKHN
+32 DDNKEQTRSIKHN
-45 KGNNSEQK
+45 KGKNNEQK
-53 KEEHKESS
+53 DSS
-61 QDNQQNQSNQD
+61 QDK
-72 QQQSAK
+72 QQSAK
-78 QDESSQEQQ
+78 QDESSQDKQQSSKQDESSQDKQQSSKQNDSFQDRQQSAKQDDSSQDKQQSAKQDDSSQDKQQ
-87 KHSKQDD
+87 KSKRDESSQDKQQSSKQDD
-94 SNQGQQKHSK
+94 SSQDKQQSAKQDDSFQDKQQSSK
-104 QDDSNQGQQK
+104 QDDSFQDKQQ
-114 HSKQNDS
+114 S
-121 DQDQQQHSKQD
+121 SKQD
-132 DSNQGQQKHSKQN
+132 DSSQDRQQSA
-145 DSDQDQQQH
+145 
-154 SKQDDSN
+154 KQDDS
-161 QGQQKHSKQ
+161 S
-170 NDSDQDQQQH
+170 QD
-180 SKQDDSNQGQQKHS
+180 K
-194 KQNDSDQD
+194 
-202 QQQHSKQDDSN
+202 
-213 QGQQKHSK
+213 
-221 QNDSDQDQ
+221 
-229 QQHSKQDDSNQGQQ
+229 
-243 KHSKQNDSDQDQQ
+243 
-256 QHSKQDD
+256 
-263 SNQGQQ
+263 
-269 KHSKQND
+269 
-276 SDQDQ
+276 
-281 QQHSKQDDSNQGQQK
+281 
-296 HSKQNDSDQDQQQH
+296 
-310 SKQDDSNQGQQKHS
+310 
-324 KQNDSDQDQQQH
+324 
-336 SKQDDSNQGQQKHS
+336 
-350 KQNDSDQDQQQHS
+350 
-363 KQDDSNQGQQKHS
+363 
-376 KQNDSD
+376 
-382 QDQQQQ
+382 QQ
-388 SKQDGSNQDKQQNS
+388 SAKQGDSSQDKQQNAKQDEPSQS
-402 KGNSI
+402 KQQSSGGNSI
-407 YDFSKPE
+407 YDFTKPE

-426 KLKKSSDFVNYH
+426 KLKKSSDFINYH

-466 PTLLERPNASL
+466 PTLLERPCTSL

-503 KGHAIVQVNQQ
+503 KGHAIIQLNQQ

-544 EGFVEDIDTNINLV
+544 EGFVEAIDTNINLV

-611 NDSAYLQELMGEK
+611 NDSAYIQELMGEK

-670 SPEDYNVSWLYATFS
+670 SPEDYNVSWMYATFS

>member
-7 RKKKKSNT
+7 RKKKNSNT
-15 TEKNETD
+15 KETD
-22 NSEQKPTNQE
+22 DQKEHNKDKNGEPKSTEQTEDNSQNKQQNSKQE
-32 DDNKEQTRSTKHN
+32 DNSQNKQQSSKQEDN
-45 KGNNSEQK
+45 
-53 KEEHKESS
+53 S
-61 QDNQQNQSNQD
+61 QGKQQN
-72 QQQSAK
+72 
-78 QDESSQEQQ
+78 
-87 KHSKQDD
+87 SKQDD
-94 SNQGQQKHSK
+94 NS
-104 QDDSNQGQQK
+104 
-114 HSKQNDS
+114 
-121 DQDQQQHSKQD
+121 
-132 DSNQGQQKHSKQN
+132 
-145 DSDQDQQQH
+145 
-154 SKQDDSN
+154 
-161 QGQQKHSKQ
+161 
-170 NDSDQDQQQH
+170 
-180 SKQDDSNQGQQKHS
+180 
-194 KQNDSDQD
+194 
-202 QQQHSKQDDSN
+202 
-213 QGQQKHSK
+213 
-221 QNDSDQDQ
+221 
-229 QQHSKQDDSNQGQQ
+229 
-243 KHSKQNDSDQDQQ
+243 
-256 QHSKQDD
+256 
-263 SNQGQQ
+263 
-269 KHSKQND
+269 
-276 SDQDQ
+276 
-281 QQHSKQDDSNQGQQK
+281 
-296 HSKQNDSDQDQQQH
+296 
-310 SKQDDSNQGQQKHS
+310 
-324 KQNDSDQDQQQH
+324 
-336 SKQDDSNQGQQKHS
+336 
-350 KQNDSDQDQQQHS
+350 
-363 KQDDSNQGQQKHS
+363 
-376 KQNDSD
+376 
-382 QDQQQQ
+382 
-388 SKQDGSNQDKQQNS
+388 QDKQQNS
-402 KGNSI
+402 KQEHSSQNKQQSSKQDDSSQNKQQGSKQEDSSQDKQQSSKQEDSSQDKQQNSKQEDNSQNKQQSSKQEDSSQNKQQGSKQEDSSQDKQQSSKQEDSSQDKQQNSKQEDNSQNKQQSSKQEDSSQNKQQGSKQEDSSQDKQQSSKQEDSSQDKQQSSKQGDSSQNKQQNSKQDDTSQNKQQNSKQDDTSQNKQQNSKQDDNSQNKQQSSGSNSI

-414 KDRIHSLQDLIE
+414 SDHIHSLQDLIE
-426 KLKKSSDFVNYH
+426 KMKQSSDFVNYH
-438 TSDDETMPYWISY
+438 TSDDDTMPYWISY

-466 PTLLERPNASL
+466 PTLLERPCAPL

-503 KGHAIVQVNQQ
+503 KGHAIIQLNQQ

-563 VLDLQTKEMIIG
+563 VLDLHTKEMIIG

-611 NDSAYLQELMGEK
+611 NDSAYIQELMGEK

-685 RVLRL
+685 RILRL

-707 NYHYELIPSDLLET
+707 NYHYELVPSDLLET

-806 VRLLRFPFLIFAEI
+806 VRLLRFPFLAFAEI

-855 QSVKDSW
+855 QSFKDSW

-875 QARPQHVKKAAKG
+875 QARPQHVKKATNG

-893 RSDFDD
+893 TSDFDD

>member
-15 TEKNETD
+15 PEANETD
-22 NSEQKPTNQE
+22 KWEQHSNNQE
-32 DDNKEQTRSTKHN
+32 GDNEEQTRSMKHN
-45 KGNNSEQK
+45 KGKNNEQK
-53 KEEHKESS
+53 DSS
-61 QDNQQNQSNQD
+61 QDK
-72 QQQSAK
+72 QQSAK
-78 QDESSQEQQ
+78 QEDSSQDKQQ
-87 KHSKQDD
+87 SSKQED
-94 SNQGQQKHSK
+94 SSQDKQQSSK
-104 QDDSNQGQQK
+104 QEDSSQDKQQS
-114 HSKQNDS
+114 SKQEDS
-121 DQDQQQHSKQD
+121 S
-132 DSNQGQQKHSKQN
+132 
-145 DSDQDQQQH
+145 
-154 SKQDDSN
+154 
-161 QGQQKHSKQ
+161 
-170 NDSDQDQQQH
+170 
-180 SKQDDSNQGQQKHS
+180 
-194 KQNDSDQD
+194 
-202 QQQHSKQDDSN
+202 
-213 QGQQKHSK
+213 
-221 QNDSDQDQ
+221 
-229 QQHSKQDDSNQGQQ
+229 
-243 KHSKQNDSDQDQQ
+243 
-256 QHSKQDD
+256 
-263 SNQGQQ
+263 
-269 KHSKQND
+269 
-276 SDQDQ
+276 
-281 QQHSKQDDSNQGQQK
+281 
-296 HSKQNDSDQDQQQH
+296 
-310 SKQDDSNQGQQKHS
+310 
-324 KQNDSDQDQQQH
+324 
-336 SKQDDSNQGQQKHS
+336 
-350 KQNDSDQDQQQHS
+350 
-363 KQDDSNQGQQKHS
+363 
-376 KQNDSD
+376 
-382 QDQQQQ
+382 
-388 SKQDGSNQDKQQNS
+388 QDKQQNAKQEDSSQDKQQSAKQEDSSQDKQQSAKQEDSSQNKQQSS
-402 KGNSI
+402 KQEDSSQDKQQNAKQGDSSQDKQQSAKQGDSSQDKQQKAKHDEPSQSKQQSSGGNSI
-407 YDFSKPE
+407 YDFTKPE

-426 KLKKSSDFVNYH
+426 KLKKSSDFINYH

-466 PTLLERPNASL
+466 PTLLEKPCASL
-477 EELKEHIPMSGITI
+477 EQLKEHIPMSGITI

-503 KGHAIVQVNQQ
+503 KGHAIIQLNQQ

-611 NDSAYLQELMGEK
+611 NDSAYIQELMGEK

-685 RVLRL
+685 RILRL

>member
-7 RKKKKSNT
+7 RKKKNSNT
-15 TEKNETD
+15 KETD
-22 NSEQKPTNQE
+22 DSKQQPDDQKE
-32 DDNKEQTRSTKHN
+32 HNKDKNGEPKSTEQT
-45 KGNNSEQK
+45 ED
-53 KEEHKESS
+53 SS
-61 QDNQQNQSNQD
+61 
-72 QQQSAK
+72 
-78 QDESSQEQQ
+78 
-87 KHSKQDD
+87 
-94 SNQGQQKHSK
+94 
-104 QDDSNQGQQK
+104 
-114 HSKQNDS
+114 
-121 DQDQQQHSKQD
+121 
-132 DSNQGQQKHSKQN
+132 
-145 DSDQDQQQH
+145 
-154 SKQDDSN
+154 
-161 QGQQKHSKQ
+161 
-170 NDSDQDQQQH
+170 
-180 SKQDDSNQGQQKHS
+180 
-194 KQNDSDQD
+194 
-202 QQQHSKQDDSN
+202 
-213 QGQQKHSK
+213 
-221 QNDSDQDQ
+221 
-229 QQHSKQDDSNQGQQ
+229 
-243 KHSKQNDSDQDQQ
+243 
-256 QHSKQDD
+256 
-263 SNQGQQ
+263 
-269 KHSKQND
+269 
-276 SDQDQ
+276 
-281 QQHSKQDDSNQGQQK
+281 
-296 HSKQNDSDQDQQQH
+296 
-310 SKQDDSNQGQQKHS
+310 
-324 KQNDSDQDQQQH
+324 
-336 SKQDDSNQGQQKHS
+336 
-350 KQNDSDQDQQQHS
+350 
-363 KQDDSNQGQQKHS
+363 
-376 KQNDSD
+376 
-382 QDQQQQ
+382 
-388 SKQDGSNQDKQQNS
+388 QDKQQNS
-402 KGNSI
+402 KQEDSSQNKQQNSKQEDSSQNKQQSSKQEDSSQDKQQNSKQEDSSQNKQQSSKQEDSSQDKQQSSKQEDSSQNKQQNSKQEDSSRDKQQSSKQGDSSQNKQQSSGSNSI
-407 YDFSKPE
+407 YDFSKPAN
-414 KDRIHSLQDLIE
+414 DHIHSLQELIE
-426 KLKKSSDFVNYH
+426 KLKQSSDFVNYH

-466 PTLLERPNASL
+466 PTLLERPCAPL

-503 KGHAIVQVNQQ
+503 KGHAIIQLNQQ

-563 VLDLQTKEMIIG
+563 VLELQTKEMIIG

-587 DNLAEKDNVDFL
+587 NNLAEKDNVDFL

-611 NDSAYLQELMGEK
+611 NDSAYIQELMGEK

-685 RVLRL
+685 RILRL

-700 PLYVAVL
+700 PLYVAIL

-806 VRLLRFPFLIFAEI
+806 VRLLRFPFLAFAEI

-855 QSVKDSW
+855 QSFKDSW

-875 QARPQHVKKAAKG
+875 QARPQHVKKATNG

-893 RSDFDD
+893 TSDFDD

>member
-22 NSEQKPTNQE
+22 NSEQKPNNQE

-61 QDNQQNQSNQD
+61 QDKQQNQSNQN

-87 KHSKQDD
+87 NHSKQDD
-94 SNQGQQKHSK
+94 SDQG
-104 QDDSNQGQQK
+104 
-114 HSKQNDS
+114 
-121 DQDQQQHSKQD
+121 QQQHSKQD
-132 DSNQGQQKHSKQN
+132 DSNQGQQNHSKQGDSNQGQQNHSKQN
-145 DSDQDQQQH
+145 DSDQGQQQH

-161 QGQQKHSKQ
+161 QGQQNHSKQNDSNQGQQNHSKQ
-170 NDSDQDQQQH
+170 NDSDQDDSSQDKQQSSKQDDLAQDKQQH
-180 SKQDDSNQGQQKHS
+180 SKQDN
-194 KQNDSDQD
+194 SD
-202 QQQHSKQDDSN
+202 
-213 QGQQKHSK
+213 
-221 QNDSDQDQ
+221 
-229 QQHSKQDDSNQGQQ
+229 
-243 KHSKQNDSDQDQQ
+243 
-256 QHSKQDD
+256 
-263 SNQGQQ
+263 
-269 KHSKQND
+269 
-276 SDQDQ
+276 
-281 QQHSKQDDSNQGQQK
+281 
-296 HSKQNDSDQDQQQH
+296 
-310 SKQDDSNQGQQKHS
+310 
-324 KQNDSDQDQQQH
+324 
-336 SKQDDSNQGQQKHS
+336 
-350 KQNDSDQDQQQHS
+350 
-363 KQDDSNQGQQKHS
+363 
-376 KQNDSD
+376 
-382 QDQQQQ
+382 
-388 SKQDGSNQDKQQNS
+388 QDKQQNS

-563 VLDLQTKEMIIG
+563 VLDLQTKEIIVG

-685 RVLRL
+685 RILRL

-875 QARPQHVKKAAKG
+875 QARPQHVKKSAKG

>member
-22 NSEQKPTNQE
+22 NSKQQPNTQE
-32 DDNKEQTRSTKHN
+32 NDNKEQTRSMKHN
-45 KGNNSEQK
+45 KDSNSEQK
-53 KEEHKESS
+53 KEPS
-61 QDNQQNQSNQD
+61 QDQQQQYSKQDNSDQNQQQHSKQDDSFQNQQQSSKQDHSNQDQQKSSRQDDSNQD
-72 QQQSAK
+72 QQQ
-78 QDESSQEQQ
+78 D
-87 KHSKQDD
+87 SKQSD
-94 SNQGQQKHSK
+94 SNQDQQ
-104 QDDSNQGQQK
+104 Q

-121 DQDQQQHSKQD
+121 NQNQQQHSKQD
-132 DSNQGQQKHSKQN
+132 DSNQN
-145 DSDQDQQQH
+145 QQQH
-154 SKQDDSN
+154 SKQDDSD
-161 QGQQKHSKQ
+161 Q
-170 NDSDQDQQQH
+170 NQQQH
-180 SKQDDSNQGQQKHS
+180 SKQDDSD
-194 KQNDSDQD
+194 QN
-202 QQQHSKQDDSN
+202 QQQHSKQDDSD
-213 QGQQKHSK
+213 
-221 QNDSDQDQ
+221 QNQ
-229 QQHSKQDDSNQGQQ
+229 QQHSKQDDSD
-243 KHSKQNDSDQDQQ
+243 QNQQ

-263 SNQGQQ
+263 S
-269 KHSKQND
+269 S
-276 SDQDQ
+276 QDQ
-281 QQHSKQDDSNQGQQK
+281 QQSSGN
-296 HSKQNDSDQDQQQH
+296 
-310 SKQDDSNQGQQKHS
+310 
-324 KQNDSDQDQQQH
+324 
-336 SKQDDSNQGQQKHS
+336 
-350 KQNDSDQDQQQHS
+350 
-363 KQDDSNQGQQKHS
+363 
-376 KQNDSD
+376 
-382 QDQQQQ
+382 
-388 SKQDGSNQDKQQNS
+388 
-402 KGNSI
+402 NSI
-407 YDFSKPE
+407 YDFTKPE

-466 PTLLERPNASL
+466 PILLERPCTSL

-503 KGHAIVQVNQQ
+503 KGHAIIQLNQQ

-519 LANIAIDNYRAPTP
+519 LANIAIDTYRAPSP

-544 EGFVEDIDTNINLV
+544 EGFVEAIDTNINLV

-563 VLDLQTKEMIIG
+563 VLDLQTKEMIVG

-587 DNLAEKDNVDFL
+587 DNLAEKENVDFL

-611 NDSAYLQELMGEK
+611 NDSAYIQELMGEK

-685 RVLRL
+685 RILRL

-806 VRLLRFPFLIFAEI
+806 VRLLRFPFLMFAEI

-875 QARPQHVKKAAKG
+875 QARPQHVKKSAKG

>member
-22 NSEQKPTNQE
+22 NSEQQPNNQE
-32 DDNKEQTRSTKHN
+32 NDNKEQTRSMKHN
-45 KGNNSEQK
+45 KDSNSEQK
-53 KEEHKESS
+53 KEEHKEPS
-61 QDNQQNQSNQD
+61 QD
-72 QQQSAK
+72 QQQQHAK
-78 QDESSQEQQ
+78 QDN
-87 KHSKQDD
+87 
-94 SNQGQQKHSK
+94 SNQNQQ
-104 QDDSNQGQQK
+104 QN
-114 HSKQNDS
+114 SKQNGS
-121 DQDQQQHSKQD
+121 NQNQQQNSKQNGSNQSQQQHSKQGN
-132 DSNQGQQKHSKQN
+132 SG
-145 DSDQDQQQH
+145 QDQQQ
-154 SKQDDSN
+154 
-161 QGQQKHSKQ
+161 
-170 NDSDQDQQQH
+170 
-180 SKQDDSNQGQQKHS
+180 
-194 KQNDSDQD
+194 
-202 QQQHSKQDDSN
+202 
-213 QGQQKHSK
+213 
-221 QNDSDQDQ
+221 
-229 QQHSKQDDSNQGQQ
+229 
-243 KHSKQNDSDQDQQ
+243 
-256 QHSKQDD
+256 
-263 SNQGQQ
+263 
-269 KHSKQND
+269 
-276 SDQDQ
+276 
-281 QQHSKQDDSNQGQQK
+281 
-296 HSKQNDSDQDQQQH
+296 
-310 SKQDDSNQGQQKHS
+310 
-324 KQNDSDQDQQQH
+324 
-336 SKQDDSNQGQQKHS
+336 
-350 KQNDSDQDQQQHS
+350 
-363 KQDDSNQGQQKHS
+363 
-376 KQNDSD
+376 
-382 QDQQQQ
+382 
-388 SKQDGSNQDKQQNS
+388 NS
-402 KGNSI
+402 GNNSI
-407 YDFSKPE
+407 YDFTKPE

-466 PTLLERPNASL
+466 PILLERPCTSL

-503 KGHAIVQVNQQ
+503 KGHAIIQLNQQ

-519 LANIAIDNYRAPTP
+519 LANIAIDTYRAPSP

-544 EGFVEDIDTNINLV
+544 EGFVEAIDTNINLV

-563 VLDLQTKEMIIG
+563 VLDLQTKEMIVG

-587 DNLAEKDNVDFL
+587 DNLAEKENVDFL

-611 NDSAYLQELMGEK
+611 NDSAYIQELMGEK

-685 RVLRL
+685 RILRL

-806 VRLLRFPFLIFAEI
+806 VRLLRFPFLMFAEI

-875 QARPQHVKKAAKG
+875 QARPQHVKKSAKG

>member
-7 RKKKKSNT
+7 RKKKKSNS
-15 TEKNETD
+15 TETKEAD
-22 NSEQKPTNQE
+22 NTPKQQSSNQE
-32 DDNKEQTRSTKHN
+32 DEDEDKEQTRSMKHN
-45 KGNNSEQK
+45 TGKNSEQK
-53 KEEHKESS
+53 KSE
-61 QDNQQNQSNQD
+61 QDD
-72 QQQSAK
+72 
-78 QDESSQEQQ
+78 SSQEKQQ
-87 KHSKQDD
+87 NSKKDDSSQEKQQDSKQDD
-94 SNQGQQKHSK
+94 SSQTKQQDSKQGDSSQEKQQDSK
-104 QDDSNQGQQK
+104 QDDSSQTKQQ
-114 HSKQNDS
+114 D
-121 DQDQQQHSKQD
+121 SKQD
-132 DSNQGQQKHSKQN
+132 DSSQTKQQ
-145 DSDQDQQQH
+145 D
-154 SKQDDSN
+154 SKQDDSS
-161 QGQQKHSKQ
+161 QEKQQ
-170 NDSDQDQQQH
+170 D
-180 SKQDDSNQGQQKHS
+180 SKQDDSSQT
-194 KQNDSDQD
+194 
-202 QQQHSKQDDSN
+202 
-213 QGQQKHSK
+213 
-221 QNDSDQDQ
+221 
-229 QQHSKQDDSNQGQQ
+229 
-243 KHSKQNDSDQDQQ
+243 
-256 QHSKQDD
+256 
-263 SNQGQQ
+263 
-269 KHSKQND
+269 
-276 SDQDQ
+276 
-281 QQHSKQDDSNQGQQK
+281 
-296 HSKQNDSDQDQQQH
+296 
-310 SKQDDSNQGQQKHS
+310 
-324 KQNDSDQDQQQH
+324 
-336 SKQDDSNQGQQKHS
+336 
-350 KQNDSDQDQQQHS
+350 
-363 KQDDSNQGQQKHS
+363 
-376 KQNDSD
+376 
-382 QDQQQQ
+382 
-388 SKQDGSNQDKQQNS
+388 KQQNS
-402 KGNSI
+402 GSNSI

-426 KLKKSSDFVNYH
+426 KLKKSSDFINYH

-466 PTLLERPNASL
+466 PTLLERPCASL

-503 KGHAIVQVNQQ
+503 KGHAIIQLNQQ

-575 EFSKTKVVMMYL
+575 EFSRTKVVMMYL

-611 NDSAYLQELMGEK
+611 NDSAYIQELMGEK

-685 RVLRL
+685 RILRL

-806 VRLLRFPFLIFAEI
+806 VRLLRFPFLAFAEI

-855 QSVKDSW
+855 QSFKDSW

-875 QARPQHVKKAAKG
+875 QARPQHVKKATNG

-893 RSDFDD
+893 TSDFDD

>member
-7 RKKKKSNT
+7 RKKKKLNKPEANERDNQEQHSN
-15 TEKNETD
+15 NE
-22 NSEQKPTNQE
+22 E
-32 DDNKEQTRSTKHN
+32 DDNKEQTRSIKHN
-45 KGNNSEQK
+45 KGKNNEQK
-53 KEEHKESS
+53 DSS
-61 QDNQQNQSNQD
+61 QDK
-72 QQQSAK
+72 QQSAK
-78 QDESSQEQQ
+78 QDESSQDKQQSSKQDESSQDKQQSAKQNDSFQDRQQSAKQDDSSQDKQQSAKQDDSSQDKQQ
-87 KHSKQDD
+87 KSKRDESSQDKQQSAKQNDSSQDRQQSAKQDDSFQDKQQSAKQDDSFQDKQQSSKQDD
-94 SNQGQQKHSK
+94 SFQDKQQSSK
-104 QDDSNQGQQK
+104 QDDSSQDRQQ
-114 HSKQNDS
+114 SA
-121 DQDQQQHSKQD
+121 KQD
-132 DSNQGQQKHSKQN
+132 DSS
-145 DSDQDQQQH
+145 QD
-154 SKQDDSN
+154 K
-161 QGQQKHSKQ
+161 
-170 NDSDQDQQQH
+170 
-180 SKQDDSNQGQQKHS
+180 
-194 KQNDSDQD
+194 
-202 QQQHSKQDDSN
+202 
-213 QGQQKHSK
+213 
-221 QNDSDQDQ
+221 
-229 QQHSKQDDSNQGQQ
+229 
-243 KHSKQNDSDQDQQ
+243 
-256 QHSKQDD
+256 
-263 SNQGQQ
+263 
-269 KHSKQND
+269 
-276 SDQDQ
+276 
-281 QQHSKQDDSNQGQQK
+281 
-296 HSKQNDSDQDQQQH
+296 
-310 SKQDDSNQGQQKHS
+310 
-324 KQNDSDQDQQQH
+324 
-336 SKQDDSNQGQQKHS
+336 
-350 KQNDSDQDQQQHS
+350 
-363 KQDDSNQGQQKHS
+363 
-376 KQNDSD
+376 
-382 QDQQQQ
+382 QQ
-388 SKQDGSNQDKQQNS
+388 SAKQGDSSQDKQQNAKQDEPSQS
-402 KGNSI
+402 KQQSSGGNSI
-407 YDFSKPE
+407 YDFTKPE

-426 KLKKSSDFVNYH
+426 KLKKSSDFINYH

-466 PTLLERPNASL
+466 PTLLERPCTSL

-503 KGHAIVQVNQQ
+503 KGHAIIQLNQQ

-544 EGFVEDIDTNINLV
+544 EGFVEAIDTNINLV

-611 NDSAYLQELMGEK
+611 NDSAYIQELMGEK

-670 SPEDYNVSWLYATFS
+670 SPEDYNVSWMYATFS

>member
-7 RKKKKSNT
+7 RKKKKSNKP
-15 TEKNETD
+15 EANETD
-22 NSEQKPTNQE
+22 NQEQHSNNEE
-32 DDNKEQTRSTKHN
+32 DDNKEQTRSMKHN
-45 KGNNSEQK
+45 KGKNHEQK
-53 KEEHKESS
+53 DSS
-61 QDNQQNQSNQD
+61 QDT
-72 QQQSAK
+72 QQSAK
-78 QDESSQEQQ
+78 QEDSSQDKQQ
-87 KHSKQDD
+87 SDKQEDSSQGKQQNDKQEDPSQNKQQSSKQEDSSQDKQQSDKQEDSSQGKQQNDKQEDPSQNKQQNSKQENSSQDKQQSAKQEDSSQDKQQNSKQDD
-94 SNQGQQKHSK
+94 SSQDKQQNSK
-104 QDDSNQGQQK
+104 QEDSSQDKQQSTKQEDSSQDKQQGAKQGDSSQDKQQ
-114 HSKQNDS
+114 NA
-121 DQDQQQHSKQD
+121 KQD
-132 DSNQGQQKHSKQN
+132 EPS
-145 DSDQDQQQH
+145 
-154 SKQDDSN
+154 
-161 QGQQKHSKQ
+161 
-170 NDSDQDQQQH
+170 
-180 SKQDDSNQGQQKHS
+180 
-194 KQNDSDQD
+194 
-202 QQQHSKQDDSN
+202 
-213 QGQQKHSK
+213 
-221 QNDSDQDQ
+221 
-229 QQHSKQDDSNQGQQ
+229 
-243 KHSKQNDSDQDQQ
+243 
-256 QHSKQDD
+256 
-263 SNQGQQ
+263 
-269 KHSKQND
+269 
-276 SDQDQ
+276 
-281 QQHSKQDDSNQGQQK
+281 
-296 HSKQNDSDQDQQQH
+296 
-310 SKQDDSNQGQQKHS
+310 
-324 KQNDSDQDQQQH
+324 
-336 SKQDDSNQGQQKHS
+336 
-350 KQNDSDQDQQQHS
+350 
-363 KQDDSNQGQQKHS
+363 
-376 KQNDSD
+376 
-382 QDQQQQ
+382 Q
-388 SKQDGSNQDKQQNS
+388 SKQQNS

-407 YDFSKPE
+407 YDFTKPE
-414 KDRIHSLQDLIE
+414 KDRIHSLQNLIE

-503 KGHAIVQVNQQ
+503 KGHAIIQLNQQ

-670 SPEDYNVSWLYATFS
+670 SPEDYNVSWMYATFS
-685 RVLRL
+685 RILRL

-806 VRLLRFPFLIFAEI
+806 VRLLRFPFLMFAEI

>member
-7 RKKKKSNT
+7 RKKKKSNS
-15 TEKNETD
+15 TETKEAD
-22 NSEQKPTNQE
+22 NNPKQQSSNQE
-32 DDNKEQTRSTKHN
+32 DENKEQTRSMKHN
-45 KGNNSEQK
+45 TGKNSEQK
-53 KEEHKESS
+53 KSE
-61 QDNQQNQSNQD
+61 QDD
-72 QQQSAK
+72 
-78 QDESSQEQQ
+78 SSQEKQQ
-87 KHSKQDD
+87 GSKQDD
-94 SNQGQQKHSK
+94 SSQPKQQNSEQDDSSQPKQQNSEQDDSSQPKQQNSEQDDSSQKKQKKSEQDDSSQPKQQGSK
-104 QDDSNQGQQK
+104 QDDSSQKKQQK
-114 HSKQNDS
+114 SEQDDSSQPKQ
-121 DQDQQQHSKQD
+121 QGSKQD
-132 DSNQGQQKHSKQN
+132 DSSQKKQQKSE
-145 DSDQDQQQH
+145 
-154 SKQDDSN
+154 QDDS
-161 QGQQKHSKQ
+161 SQ
-170 NDSDQDQQQH
+170 NT
-180 SKQDDSNQGQQKHS
+180 
-194 KQNDSDQD
+194 
-202 QQQHSKQDDSN
+202 
-213 QGQQKHSK
+213 
-221 QNDSDQDQ
+221 
-229 QQHSKQDDSNQGQQ
+229 
-243 KHSKQNDSDQDQQ
+243 
-256 QHSKQDD
+256 
-263 SNQGQQ
+263 
-269 KHSKQND
+269 
-276 SDQDQ
+276 
-281 QQHSKQDDSNQGQQK
+281 
-296 HSKQNDSDQDQQQH
+296 
-310 SKQDDSNQGQQKHS
+310 
-324 KQNDSDQDQQQH
+324 
-336 SKQDDSNQGQQKHS
+336 
-350 KQNDSDQDQQQHS
+350 
-363 KQDDSNQGQQKHS
+363 
-376 KQNDSD
+376 
-382 QDQQQQ
+382 QQ
-388 SKQDGSNQDKQQNS
+388 SSGS
-402 KGNSI
+402 NSI

-414 KDRIHSLQDLIE
+414 KDHIHSLQELIE
-426 KLKKSSDFVNYH
+426 KLKQSSDFVNYH

-466 PTLLERPNASL
+466 PTLLEHPNTSF
-477 EELKEHIPMSGITI
+477 EVLKEHIPMSGITI

-503 KGHAIVQVNQQ
+503 KGHAIIQLNQQ

-587 DNLAEKDNVDFL
+587 NNLAEKDNVDFL

-611 NDSAYLQELMGEK
+611 NDSAYIQELMGEK

-685 RVLRL
+685 RILRL

-700 PLYVAVL
+700 PLYVATL
-707 NYHYELIPSDLLET
+707 NYHYELVPSDLLET

-875 QARPQHVKKAAKG
+875 QARPQHVKKSAKG

>member
-7 RKKKKSNT
+7 RKKKKSKT
-15 TEKNETD
+15 NETD
-22 NSEQKPTNQE
+22 NEEQQSNKQE
-32 DDNKEQTRSTKHN
+32 DSNKEQTKSMKHN
-45 KGNNSEQK
+45 KNNNEEQK
-53 KEEHKESS
+53 DPS
-61 QDNQQNQSNQD
+61 QDKKQNG
-72 QQQSAK
+72 
-78 QDESSQEQQ
+78 SSQEKQQ
-87 KHSKQDD
+87 NSKQDD
-94 SNQGQQKHSK
+94 SSQEKQQNSK
-104 QDDSNQGQQK
+104 QDDSSQEKQQNSK
-114 HSKQNDS
+114 QDDSSQEKQQNSKQNDS
-121 DQDQQQHSKQD
+121 
-132 DSNQGQQKHSKQN
+132 
-145 DSDQDQQQH
+145 
-154 SKQDDSN
+154 
-161 QGQQKHSKQ
+161 
-170 NDSDQDQQQH
+170 
-180 SKQDDSNQGQQKHS
+180 
-194 KQNDSDQD
+194 
-202 QQQHSKQDDSN
+202 
-213 QGQQKHSK
+213 
-221 QNDSDQDQ
+221 
-229 QQHSKQDDSNQGQQ
+229 
-243 KHSKQNDSDQDQQ
+243 
-256 QHSKQDD
+256 
-263 SNQGQQ
+263 
-269 KHSKQND
+269 
-276 SDQDQ
+276 
-281 QQHSKQDDSNQGQQK
+281 
-296 HSKQNDSDQDQQQH
+296 
-310 SKQDDSNQGQQKHS
+310 
-324 KQNDSDQDQQQH
+324 
-336 SKQDDSNQGQQKHS
+336 
-350 KQNDSDQDQQQHS
+350 
-363 KQDDSNQGQQKHS
+363 
-376 KQNDSD
+376 
-382 QDQQQQ
+382 Q
-388 SKQDGSNQDKQQNS
+388 SSGS
-402 KGNSI
+402 NSI
-407 YDFSKPE
+407 YDFTKPE
-414 KDRIHSLQDLIE
+414 KDRIHSLQNLIE

-438 TSDDETMPYWISY
+438 TSEDETMPYWISY

-466 PTLLERPNASL
+466 PTLLERPNATL
-477 EELKEHIPMSGITI
+477 EELKENIPMSGITI

-587 DNLAEKDNVDFL
+587 DNLAEKDNIDFL

-611 NDSAYLQELMGEK
+611 NDSAYIQELMGEK

-657 VLLTPVSYFDFFI
+657 ILLTPVSYFDFFI

-685 RVLRL
+685 RILRL

-700 PLYVAVL
+700 PLYVATL

>member
-15 TEKNETD
+15 TEKSETD
-22 NSEQKPTNQE
+22 NSAQQPNNQE
-32 DDNKEQTRSTKHN
+32 DHNQKQTRSMKHN
-45 KGNNSEQK
+45 NGSDSEQK

-61 QDNQQNQSNQD
+61 QDKQQ
-72 QQQSAK
+72 
-78 QDESSQEQQ
+78 
-87 KHSKQDD
+87 HSKQDD
-94 SNQGQQKHSK
+94 SA
-104 QDDSNQGQQK
+104 
-114 HSKQNDS
+114 
-121 DQDQQQHSKQD
+121 QDQQQHSKQN
-132 DSNQGQQKHSKQN
+132 DSNQDKQQHSKQ
-145 DSDQDQQQH
+145 DGSAQDQQQH
-154 SKQDDSN
+154 SEQNDSN
-161 QGQQKHSKQ
+161 QDIQQHSKQ
-170 NDSDQDQQQH
+170 SNSAQDKQQHSKQGDSAQDRQQSSKQDNSNQGKQQH
-180 SKQDDSNQGQQKHS
+180 SKQDNSA
-194 KQNDSDQD
+194 QD
-202 QQQHSKQDDSN
+202 QQQSSKQGNSN
-213 QGQQKHSK
+213 Q
-221 QNDSDQDQ
+221 NQ
-229 QQHSKQDDSNQGQQ
+229 QQ
-243 KHSKQNDSDQDQQ
+243 
-256 QHSKQDD
+256 
-263 SNQGQQ
+263 
-269 KHSKQND
+269 
-276 SDQDQ
+276 
-281 QQHSKQDDSNQGQQK
+281 
-296 HSKQNDSDQDQQQH
+296 
-310 SKQDDSNQGQQKHS
+310 
-324 KQNDSDQDQQQH
+324 
-336 SKQDDSNQGQQKHS
+336 
-350 KQNDSDQDQQQHS
+350 
-363 KQDDSNQGQQKHS
+363 
-376 KQNDSD
+376 
-382 QDQQQQ
+382 
-388 SKQDGSNQDKQQNS
+388 GSGN
-402 KGNSI
+402 NSI
-407 YDFSKPE
+407 YDFTKPE

-503 KGHAIVQVNQQ
+503 KGHAIIQLNQQ

-563 VLDLQTKEMIIG
+563 VLDLQTKEMIVG

-611 NDSAYLQELMGEK
+611 NDSAYIQELMGEK

-685 RVLRL
+685 RILRL

-806 VRLLRFPFLIFAEI
+806 VRLLRFPFLMFAEI

>member
-15 TEKNETD
+15 PEANETD
-22 NSEQKPTNQE
+22 NWEQHSNNQE
-32 DDNKEQTRSTKHN
+32 DDNKEQTRSMKHN
-45 KGNNSEQK
+45 KGKNNEQKDSSQDKQQSAKQEDSSQDKQQSAKQEDSSQGKQQSAKQEDSSQDKQQSAKQEDSSKGKQQSAKQDEPSQEQQQHSKQDNSEQNQQHSK
-53 KEEHKESS
+53 
-61 QDNQQNQSNQD
+61 QDNSEQGQQQHSKQNDFEQD

-78 QDESSQEQQ
+78 QDKSS
-87 KHSKQDD
+87 
-94 SNQGQQKHSK
+94 QGQQ
-104 QDDSNQGQQK
+104 
-114 HSKQNDS
+114 
-121 DQDQQQHSKQD
+121 
-132 DSNQGQQKHSKQN
+132 
-145 DSDQDQQQH
+145 
-154 SKQDDSN
+154 
-161 QGQQKHSKQ
+161 
-170 NDSDQDQQQH
+170 
-180 SKQDDSNQGQQKHS
+180 
-194 KQNDSDQD
+194 
-202 QQQHSKQDDSN
+202 
-213 QGQQKHSK
+213 
-221 QNDSDQDQ
+221 
-229 QQHSKQDDSNQGQQ
+229 
-243 KHSKQNDSDQDQQ
+243 
-256 QHSKQDD
+256 
-263 SNQGQQ
+263 
-269 KHSKQND
+269 
-276 SDQDQ
+276 
-281 QQHSKQDDSNQGQQK
+281 
-296 HSKQNDSDQDQQQH
+296 
-310 SKQDDSNQGQQKHS
+310 
-324 KQNDSDQDQQQH
+324 
-336 SKQDDSNQGQQKHS
+336 
-350 KQNDSDQDQQQHS
+350 
-363 KQDDSNQGQQKHS
+363 
-376 KQNDSD
+376 
-382 QDQQQQ
+382 
-388 SKQDGSNQDKQQNS
+388 QQNS

-407 YDFSKPE
+407 YDFTKPE
-414 KDRIHSLQDLIE
+414 KDRIHSLQNLIE

-503 KGHAIVQVNQQ
+503 KGHAIIQLNQQ

-611 NDSAYLQELMGEK
+611 NDSAYIQELMGEK

-670 SPEDYNVSWLYATFS
+670 SPEDYNVSWMYATFS
-685 RVLRL
+685 RILRL

-806 VRLLRFPFLIFAEI
+806 VRLLRFPFLMFAEI

>member
-22 NSEQKPTNQE
+22 NSEQKPNNQE

-45 KGNNSEQK
+45 KSNNSEQK

-61 QDNQQNQSNQD
+61 QDKQQNQSNQN

-87 KHSKQDD
+87 NHSKQGD
-94 SNQGQQKHSK
+94 SNQGQQ
-104 QDDSNQGQQK
+104 N

-121 DQDQQQHSKQD
+121 DQDDSSQDKQQSSKQDDLAQDKQQHSKQD
-132 DSNQGQQKHSKQN
+132 N
-145 DSDQDQQQH
+145 SD
-154 SKQDDSN
+154 
-161 QGQQKHSKQ
+161 
-170 NDSDQDQQQH
+170 
-180 SKQDDSNQGQQKHS
+180 
-194 KQNDSDQD
+194 
-202 QQQHSKQDDSN
+202 
-213 QGQQKHSK
+213 
-221 QNDSDQDQ
+221 
-229 QQHSKQDDSNQGQQ
+229 
-243 KHSKQNDSDQDQQ
+243 
-256 QHSKQDD
+256 
-263 SNQGQQ
+263 
-269 KHSKQND
+269 
-276 SDQDQ
+276 
-281 QQHSKQDDSNQGQQK
+281 
-296 HSKQNDSDQDQQQH
+296 
-310 SKQDDSNQGQQKHS
+310 
-324 KQNDSDQDQQQH
+324 
-336 SKQDDSNQGQQKHS
+336 
-350 KQNDSDQDQQQHS
+350 
-363 KQDDSNQGQQKHS
+363 
-376 KQNDSD
+376 
-382 QDQQQQ
+382 
-388 SKQDGSNQDKQQNS
+388 QDKQQNS

-414 KDRIHSLQDLIE
+414 KEHIHSLQDLIE
-426 KLKKSSDFVNYH
+426 KLKQSSDFVNYH

-466 PTLLERPNASL
+466 PTLLERPCASL

-503 KGHAIVQVNQQ
+503 KGHAIIQLNQK

-587 DNLAEKDNVDFL
+587 ENLAEKENVDFL
-599 EESLR
+599 DESLR

-670 SPEDYNVSWLYATFS
+670 SPEDYNVSWLYATFL
-685 RVLRL
+685 RILRL

>member
-7 RKKKKSNT
+7 RKKKTSNT

-22 NSEQKPTNQE
+22 NSEQQPNNQE
-32 DDNKEQTRSTKHN
+32 NDNKEQTRSMKHN
-45 KGNNSEQK
+45 KDSNSEQK
-53 KEEHKESS
+53 KEEHKEPS
-61 QDNQQNQSNQD
+61 QD
-72 QQQSAK
+72 QQQQNSK
-78 QDESSQEQQ
+78 QNDSNQNQQ
-87 KHSKQDD
+87 QHSKQDNSDQNQQQNSKQDNSNQNQQQNSKQND
-94 SNQGQQKHSK
+94 SNQNQQQHSK
-104 QDDSNQGQQK
+104 QDNSDQNQQRN
-114 HSKQNDS
+114 SKQNDS
-121 DQDQQQHSKQD
+121 DQNQQQNSKQN
-132 DSNQGQQKHSKQN
+132 DSNQNQQQNSKQN
-145 DSDQDQQQH
+145 DSDQNQQQNSKQDDSDQNQQQNSKQNESNQNQNQQHSNQDNSNQNQQRNSKQNDSNQNQQQNSKQNDSNQNQQHSNQDNSNQNQQQH
-154 SKQDDSN
+154 SKQGN
-161 QGQQKHSKQ
+161 
-170 NDSDQDQQQH
+170 SDQDQQQ
-180 SKQDDSNQGQQKHS
+180 
-194 KQNDSDQD
+194 
-202 QQQHSKQDDSN
+202 
-213 QGQQKHSK
+213 
-221 QNDSDQDQ
+221 
-229 QQHSKQDDSNQGQQ
+229 
-243 KHSKQNDSDQDQQ
+243 
-256 QHSKQDD
+256 
-263 SNQGQQ
+263 
-269 KHSKQND
+269 
-276 SDQDQ
+276 
-281 QQHSKQDDSNQGQQK
+281 
-296 HSKQNDSDQDQQQH
+296 
-310 SKQDDSNQGQQKHS
+310 
-324 KQNDSDQDQQQH
+324 
-336 SKQDDSNQGQQKHS
+336 
-350 KQNDSDQDQQQHS
+350 
-363 KQDDSNQGQQKHS
+363 
-376 KQNDSD
+376 
-382 QDQQQQ
+382 
-388 SKQDGSNQDKQQNS
+388 NS
-402 KGNSI
+402 GNNSI
-407 YDFSKPE
+407 YDFTKPE

-503 KGHAIVQVNQQ
+503 KGHAIIQLNQQ

-519 LANIAIDNYRAPTP
+519 LANIAIDTYRAPSP

-563 VLDLQTKEMIIG
+563 VLDLQTKEMIVG

-587 DNLAEKDNVDFL
+587 DNLAEKENVDFL

-611 NDSAYLQELMGEK
+611 NDSAYIQELMGEK

-685 RVLRL
+685 RILRL

-700 PLYVAVL
+700 PLYVAIL

-806 VRLLRFPFLIFAEI
+806 VRLLRFPFLMFAEI

-875 QARPQHVKKAAKG
+875 QARPQHVKKSAKG

>member
-22 NSEQKPTNQE
+22 NSEQKPNNQE

-61 QDNQQNQSNQD
+61 QGNQQNQSNQN

-87 KHSKQDD
+87 KHSKQND
-94 SNQGQQKHSK
+94 SNQGQQQHSK
-104 QDDSNQGQQK
+104 QDDSN
-114 HSKQNDS
+114 
-121 DQDQQQHSKQD
+121 QDQQQHSKQD
-132 DSNQGQQKHSKQN
+132 DSNQDQQQHSKQD
-145 DSDQDQQQH
+145 DSNQDQQQH

-161 QGQQKHSKQ
+161 Q
-170 NDSDQDQQQH
+170 DQQQH
-180 SKQDDSNQGQQKHS
+180 SKQDDSDQDDSSQDKQQSS
-194 KQNDSDQD
+194 KQDDLAQD
-202 QQQHSKQDDSN
+202 KQQHSKQDN
-213 QGQQKHSK
+213 
-221 QNDSDQDQ
+221 SD
-229 QQHSKQDDSNQGQQ
+229 
-243 KHSKQNDSDQDQQ
+243 
-256 QHSKQDD
+256 
-263 SNQGQQ
+263 
-269 KHSKQND
+269 
-276 SDQDQ
+276 
-281 QQHSKQDDSNQGQQK
+281 
-296 HSKQNDSDQDQQQH
+296 
-310 SKQDDSNQGQQKHS
+310 
-324 KQNDSDQDQQQH
+324 
-336 SKQDDSNQGQQKHS
+336 
-350 KQNDSDQDQQQHS
+350 
-363 KQDDSNQGQQKHS
+363 
-376 KQNDSD
+376 
-382 QDQQQQ
+382 
-388 SKQDGSNQDKQQNS
+388 QDKQQNS

-466 PTLLERPNASL
+466 PTLLERPNTSL

-563 VLDLQTKEMIIG
+563 VLDLQTKEMIVG

-611 NDSAYLQELMGEK
+611 NDSAYIQELMGEK

-685 RVLRL
+685 RILRL

-875 QARPQHVKKAAKG
+875 QARPQHVKKSAKG